1 MRTVL
6 RKLFGASIG
15 GGAAQSFFV
24 FALTALIAGA
34 PLAARAQDSA
44 VVGTVT
50 LRAGETL
57 TLSCTKASD
66 NDGNFGAG
74 FSSLTF
80 VGPAVSTATV
90 GRPDF
95 TGARLDWSNWSKFTV
110 VPANLYGFNGGA
122 EGELTLGAISVMWG
136 EEDSRYTDD
145 IADAQHVVLV
155 DADGNVVAVS
165 EAPDVTPALA
175 SVTSTYRF
183 AGTTLDAAATYTGYF
198 VEDATT
204 VTVGEPW
211 AGTGE
216 LVRTRVFVAPSEHTD
231 CYVTDNKTWLAPIG
245 FAFGSGDVDAMEW
258 TATPWFTA
266 GSSVDKG
273 AYAKFG
279 VCFRWM
285 WQGARFP
292 WPNDF
297 ILRSVSVPF
306 VTGHADGNNA
316 SVRRLV
322 LTDSSNTVVALSER
336 LAEAPSSDPADPAVF
351 TFTGVTLS
359 PAETYSGYF
368 VGEEYPDL
376 GQTYTASPLGQVRYQ
391 TRSQPSNAGCFVGTV
406 TSHAPNFSFE
416 VAASEVEQSLGAL
429 NINFDREANRLDADT
444 SYGLDGVQYPGSQ
457 WNTLTTVSN
466 GSEASGLSVTDTVG
480 HSLTVS
486 YFGKGFET
494 FGNADYNPLL
504 KTVLMDGGGD
514 SGNAENP
521 YVQIERI
528 PYATYDAYIYIA
540 SNYADG
546 ASYFSNAAVQV
557 NDGAYYTMA
566 ADQETATVVDAPAN
580 GVWAVGQDPRQVAL
594 GVTVMRIANLSG
606 ETLKLQAMHRS
617 GGRGNIAA
625 IQIVELRTA
634 PVPTHWEGTI
644 EAASQA
650 STLMVSN
657 GITEKALSL
666 LTETDSVELAFDG
679 QVSLTVDAPVTVAS
693 LTLDGADGATLTM
706 NSTSPITAGEIA
718 IDGGTVITAEG
729 IFVSEAPIDLAQRAI
744 LQIQGANGAA
754 FTQAVTGAGAV
765 RIWSGSDVTL
775 SAAFTHTGGTTVATD
790 GGTETITTTLRYA
803 GQPLGEGPVTVGAG
817 GVFDLCGLACDQDI
831 ALNGGTLA
839 NTGRVGSDSFVA
851 SVNFET
857 NRGQVADDATGGLQE
872 MLGTYW
878 TNTDGGTGTVVPN
891 FVNLADITTSGA
903 TPAPIEGLQVA
914 WSAGTYQDGAN
925 NTSFLKGYLDDNNQ
939 RTDYF
944 ASKATVTVPE
954 NVARCGYDLYL
965 YYSSDAGNYGFAP
978 VPVRANGVV
987 THYTYENGEVA
998 VAAAPALTAT
1008 AENVAHWGSLSEGRN
1023 TVAEGTNVMVLRGR
1037 TETQLEIGLPSYGNP
1052 DAGADRA
1059 RGCIA
1064 AIQIA
1069 TGTMVCGYSGT
1080 LTVGGTG
1087 TLNAAADTTF
1097 SGTLAGAGT
1106 LTKVG
1111 DGALSV
1117 TGATAT
1123 AGTTLAAT
1131 AGGLTFGEGN
1141 DLSGLTL
1148 DLGVEASV
1156 EAGIPAF
1163 TLGALT
1169 GAGAF
1174 DLGGVTS
1181 LTFAGAAAEAVYT
1194 GALSAGGALSLVKQ
1208 GTNTQRLD
1216 NLAGVDALAVTA
1228 EAGTLVLGADVPALT
1243 DLETRGGTVS
1253 GLPAT
1258 VGYAEMA
1265 EGAATAATAATASAA
1280 RPAAETATAATVSN
1294 FTLAQD
1300 GEIRYLTAADF
1311 DKWFPEGFL
1320 VSGRTYRLVLGPDLA
1335 DAAPVRF
1342 TVLGAPKD
1350 ITLVPYREGPDGPV
1364 EIASGVSITDGTTVY
1379 IDSAAA
1385 IVGDLSTLPA
1395 KYHHYPFT
1403 GNVNDA
1409 VTGGNNLNAE
1419 GATYT
1424 DVDIDN
1430 GQALSGGTPWSYT
1443 NLVFNP
1449 DGDSWT
1455 LGLYLNV
1462 AETDPS
1468 SLLLHVGTANG
1479 SNAGGALILAT
1490 GAEPGTLRLWRK
1502 HETENVYNE
1511 LATVDL
1517 GLGGATAWHHL
1528 LVTHSATVYQ
1538 VYVDGELAARV
1549 EGDFS
1554 ERAAQIQVG
1563 KGLDGLT
1570 VAGIANGAGRFLLD
1584 DLAVWSSVLR
1594 EGQID
1599 LALAEVAGT
1608 WRWNEAKTPAE
1619 LFAAD
1624 AQWTDAS
1631 GAVAAWP
1638 TDGTYT
1644 ARATLTRTA
1653 DVADLVDALDGFTA
1667 RWILLEG
1674 EPLTLTITDTAVDF
1688 PESAGTIVLD
1698 NDLTLDLSG
1707 MSYDFF
1713 AQSFSTDGVR
1723 LAGGVWNGEVTISG
1737 APAGYN
1743 VDLEVRED
1751 GLYLRCERYTRAVA
1765 SVNFNANGQR
1775 GSPAP
1780 GDAAQVGATEIAG
1793 LVEMLGEH
1801 WTATTGGV
1809 GSVSPNFVDYAN
1821 RTVTGAD
1828 KAPIEGVTVAWNVG
1842 SDNGV
1847 WSYADNDTSYLKG
1860 YLDDTTSGDAFS
1872 RSITLTV
1879 PADVAPLGYD
1889 VYLYFASDS
1898 AGEDHFGKFSP
1909 VSVRAGSGAATTI
1922 YSYVNGA
1929 LAPVAS
1935 ASRDTAWGSIRDGL
1949 RTVDEGTNVMVLRGR
1964 TEETLQI
1971 SIHGYGSGNSPSD
1984 GPRGSIA
1991 ALQIVR
1997 NGVDSAYT
2005 RNVTENAAAWTETD
2019 AWTKMDD
2026 GTKADAPEADA
2037 QVTIGIAGD
2046 TTLDMGDLTQLTLNA
2061 IETYGEGILT
2071 LTFDGDLVADAIA
2084 DAALS
2089 EGETYALVNATLDPD
2104 KVRVRVTPPDSG
2116 AAIVVTVTA
2125 TGATATAIAPVGN
2138 VYRATVSGSTD
2149 WQAIEWTP
2157 EGAPT
2162 ADDTAILTLED
2173 DADLIGAG
2181 QVAMLQVYAGG
2192 HAVSRASTI
2201 TAGAW
2206 HFLEDA
2212 TLAVKQGQALPDF
2225 ATVPKR
2231 VRYDYA
2237 YAQDYTITD
2246 AYETEFAA
2254 GFTGN
2259 LNTDGNGLIE
2269 FSHGDV
2275 SIGTYG
2281 DTQNASFSTVIFSG
2295 DARLTM
2301 TGEANANGLKI
2312 GNSTV
2317 TFRDRATASLS
2328 RIHMRSK
2335 GTCVSTL
2342 IVEDDAAVTLTGA
2355 VNGVSN
2361 HNTLQLADWTGTGY
2375 LIFRDNARFTAAGAD
2390 MMLCSDGDS
2399 SRVNTVTIED
2409 NAEVRV
2415 KGIARRSTSA
2425 GVIDLRGGRLLIGD
2439 RGFQA
2444 YSNTAS
2450 TITLN
2455 FAGGAFGAW
2464 EDVTLGTDAANV
2476 CQTVT
2481 GDPVLL
2487 STDGA
2492 TLTLADGTNFFVTA
2506 LDLTVR
2512 EGTVRGEVATLPN
2525 LRLEG
2530 GTFVV
2535 GAAAQVPT
2543 IDLRGGGLTFDGG
2556 VLTLLDDLR
2565 SEPGSVITLPFL
2577 ESGTGGHPVM
2587 DGGRPLPDLSNVRF
2601 VLALDPNRDTEAG
2614 LPYQAP
2620 LFIGGADVAAAPVIA
2635 GFELRNNTNAAVS
2648 HVEPIHAAG
2657 SLGLG
2662 LYAQLE
2668 GQAILTPHTQYLPYT
2683 FIDQAAANGHA
2694 YWIFQAQADGAA
2706 LTLPEGGIALRHAVF
2721 DGGLAGHSAA
2731 IKAAGS
2737 EPGLLLQA
2745 QSVTVNTDLDF
2756 DLTAWTAA
2764 LDGFVRGAVRGV
2776 PSSLCLVSAGV
2787 SVNDA
2792 RLTASGV
2799 PEVPGV
2805 TTEVVATT
2813 DGIYLV
2819 ATADRRTRTV
2829 SVNFTTRGLPLSGT
2843 PAAPGAYALPIAAWN
2858 DLQGATS
2865 SADLRVSDVGGVAS
2879 AHALRGAG
2887 DATLPTQVNAYAADF
2902 VTDAG
2907 APTPMLQAWLTDAAA
2922 TSLRL
2927 VNLPFARYRLA
2938 LVFSNDLEDA
2948 AYATITIGGDVYAMD
2963 AEGYTRKNVSGY
2975 GERIPGDDVW
2985 GSTDRPAAAAPFV
2998 LGHNVLVTDVR
3009 DDASLTLSFPA
3020 AVYGRTYAGLAA
3032 IQVLEVPETEVAE
3045 EGVDYAYAFSAAET
3059 DVALMDLGLTV
3070 EGADAPQTWANGPAN
3085 TLTLDVPAGV
3095 DVTLT
3100 LPAGFEADRIRASGD
3115 GALTLQVAQD
3125 GGVDSG
3131 AALDTLDATGLASLT
3146 VRFPCVGVAFAPAT
3160 GLSRFEDAFDNQ
3172 GEPYLIADGATLA
3185 LGEDSGVAV
3194 SLNGSLDRTDGT
3206 VTLTVDT
3213 DSTGVL
3219 RRDYPI
3225 TVATDTMNN
3234 AVFDGMTLAFKQVTF
3249 ASGTHYVRP
3258 NFLIEE
3264 GDTWDATAA
3273 SIWPNTV
3280 GGTHTLTQT
3289 GGELVF
3295 NVTGGD
3301 RGYLVGSG
3309 NTNVVDADIFLS
3321 GGRLQGRQFVSWA
3334 QNSHLDIT
3342 VSGTGV
3348 LAVGVGSGTDPNISG
3363 NSLAGSFG
3371 ANSATNNSWV
3381 NSLPVTISDGG
3392 TLEPIADTLAKYGL
3406 GTTTVTF
3413 GENSNLVFGADTPTT
3428 VDMTLPVTFAG
3439 TAETPTVIDPG
3450 AHGTLVLNAA
3460 NTAADT
3466 AAIDL
3471 PQGTVALANA
3481 EGLGNATVTVAD
3493 GAAFEA
3499 RGFTGEGEGSEEA
3512 RTVPVVAIKLDI
3524 PAGVGNSDGTAIQE
3538 FCLYQGDDKVEWP
3551 SGTTISG
3558 TGRNNTPN
3566 WTEGGNEA
3574 INALIDSVTGGVA
3587 SPGTWTKP
3595 EDGSTGAYTGNA
3607 KNNKWYPITNTTGTA
3622 SATITIGG
3630 DGVVF
3635 DSYTLW
3641 CSDSQSRFPSAWT
3654 LSVRYEG
3661 DAEDSW
3667 TVLHAPTGQNRPAAN
3682 TESNKYRVT
3691 LRTEGGATTLDDV
3704 TGRVVFQ
3711 AGSQCRAVSTGTVRY
3726 PYVARIAGSIEVGA
3740 DVRFFLDGT
3749 EYTVTADDIDEAR
3762 GLVTFG
3768 QDAQVA
3774 TDAVTWD
3781 VANATGTWQ
3790 DGEAGPWVGGVP
3802 FFNGAAVTFPDAAQ
3816 RVTVSVAGAPRPG
3829 ALTLGSTDGDYT
3841 FVESAPDAGD
3851 RIDLSALAAETSTA
3865 VDAAEDAN
3873 DITVRTL
3880 DLGAGVTYDVP
3891 LETGSADRGIDLVNG
3906 TIRLAGVLS
3915 LDGKTATLVGS
3926 GNINAVGASPHGAWL
3941 NETNITLAPHAG
3953 ERQILSAAPAHLRGA
3968 GVVTVT
3974 GQVAED
3980 GSVSGGTVEF
3990 GGTSST
3996 GGNNAFSGTFEIRDG
4011 ATLDF
4016 TMTRSEGGDNPYF
4029 LAADGTPL
4037 YKDGNVGFTLRNGGV
4052 LRFSGHRGF
4061 LGGWG
4066 QISNSTPD
4074 LWTSQPIT
4082 IGYRSALECVYGSGT
4097 YWQHTP
4103 YGLFF
4108 NGDGATLTID
4118 DGSASGLGVDFVR
4131 GATLTVAGVGDA
4143 GDPADPK
4150 VDATPDSET
4159 IGLLTEGITAT
4170 IQTVEGA
4177 TMRIF
4182 GDGGQDDALFLD
4194 VHEGSTLRVAADLGS
4209 TTPDGTNQTDPAP
4222 FVKQGTGRM
4231 TLEWPE
4237 CTNLVE
4243 VEVEEGALGGTAAL
4257 THDESLVTI
4266 EAGAAIEAGLTVT
4279 NLALVPGSTLLVDPT
4294 GTLQL
4299 RAVNATLQNG
4309 GAYVVDALSADIP
4322 EAGDEPVKVVSW
4334 SNAPEAVNA
4343 AFQPSDALRAAGYG
4357 VEVRDD
4363 GLYLKRAVTYILE
4376 LTGLETQSEGFRFNW
4391 DSRSWYTSLEDY
4403 LAKRNAGP
4411 FNPPEGATADVTLV
4425 IPGEVTAAPVV
4436 TAFLGGPVEFSSLRF
4451 ATLVD
4456 DGLGG
4461 QTLATANAGGLVFNY
4476 RLANETPPA
4485 ERETKVY
4492 TWLPTL
4498 IYTTPAGPAAARL
4511 TATPPEG
4518 CYYLVDG
4525 TSVIVYRD
4533 AAGRAINVTF
4543 AGGVE
4548 GSPSWLPSDAA
4559 PCGPVPFAGV
4569 YWNNVRVGGSG
4580 TNITPGGSEL
4590 TVYNVPITVS
4600 GMATENG
4607 APTTATLTYAYS
4619 GVTTLNN
4626 RSATGDERLA
4636 ATFLPGGNH
4645 AIPSGAGT
4653 LENPG
4658 TTSGWAV
4665 RVDQVPFTHYD
4676 LYLLFAGTDAADSYP
4691 AVRIRVGDQPW
4702 RTYSFLNG
4710 WTAPSANA
4718 DAWAG
4723 VGFNGPDGFVQGLN
4737 LLHLRV
4743 EANENASI
4751 QIVPCDGGNGNA
4763 TDAGLAGLQIV
4774 ALEDDAP
4781 VYYRFSGTRWGDAT
4795 AWLRN
4800 GTTRSAWDDA
4810 TLDAPHYASFEDT
4823 ANTLQV
4829 DRTAALPFLRFEG
4842 LGSLTVRG
4850 EPGALSAASLDFTS
4864 ATSGTAVFEEDV
4876 FAHTPAVLLG
4886 PGITLQLPESD
4897 AGLVDNDWRWVY
4909 EATDSTSSTIHKT
4922 KAGELRLTRTVDSN
4936 LRIDN
4941 GTLWLTSVTNGGAN
4955 YPRAISGEG
4964 TLGWAGTGAF
4974 RVAFNNLPTG
4984 DNDPENAFLRVSS
4997 GTVTMAA
5004 VADSSL
5010 PADRKV
5016 IVSDGAT
5023 LQFNNNDRGVN
5034 QRPFPNGTFLAR
5046 DGGIV
5051 HYNGSDASNTF
5062 KNNAAVTQLPSV
5074 RLESGMFQQTVY
5086 TQIGGG
5092 NNASVHDVYEFVS
5105 SGDSRYYVAN
5115 AGSNAWNHK
5124 ALNVR
5129 SGRIQVEAGT
5139 LGIHSSL
5146 GNGTGSKNSVVLF
5159 PNADLAAEYGDSDS
5173 THGYLDVA
5181 TGAVL
5186 LSHYPIYAGSSGS
5199 NNTLAKV
5206 GGGVWVQTQN
5216 VCQTVGYNGG
5226 GNANTGGTD
5235 PYCNIEIREGTFR
5248 LNMGDDVLEVP
5259 ADTAARTIT
5268 LQDGTRMEGTG
5279 TVSDDFDVTIATS
5292 ATLLSGFP
5300 ADVTWV
5306 TTDSQWYDN
5315 YPGHFKRAAD
5325 RSDTNIPEGGS
5336 AVGLLFQGDLTFE
5349 DGAILE
5355 VNLAANNPLS
5365 VIGDAASVSFRGTLN
5380 VRLLNVPLSLA
5391 EPVRLTNF
5399 GGTVGEPGDIVCPE
5413 AVSIDA
5419 EVKLCTAAEVG
5430 VAGDDSTAKNLW
5442 LIPSGVSHRW
5452 TDKNGK
5458 WSDAGW
5464 TQGEK
5469 VDAEIPDGNAVG
5481 LSGDTPKPAN
5491 PETSPTARVEAATAD
5506 VTLTVDAPRP
5516 GSESSFNETDYW
5528 GVYGLILAADTGRSV
5543 ILNQDG
5549 VLTLTENAGVETV
5562 EGTLHGL
5569 TLGTTLWKIG
5579 AGRATVDAVL
5589 SALTD
5594 TVTFNVSDGALTL
5607 RRPLLRI
5614 EDLARGTYS
5623 ADFGGPVEIAEGAT
5637 LTLDFT
5643 LPEDEAARDARTAYY
5658 RDILVIEPDSIG
5670 LGDNVE
5676 PAQAQLLSGALTG
5689 AGTLAV
5695 NGSGTALRLTGTAD
5709 SGVDYAVDAGA
5720 TLILAGN
5727 QAGGAAADSRSATVA
5742 AGGVLDL
5749 ATEAALGAAD
5759 WDLTLGAAP
5768 ADETTGVSGG
5778 ALVRTSDRNARLR
5791 GAVTVTGSG
5800 TATLGTMGLDIDGA
5814 LTVSVPTGATL
5825 DLAATNVMTSE
5836 DAADDAA
5843 FVKTGTGLLAVTSSN
5858 FELGLP
5864 VEVREGTLRFTATS
5878 VLPTPPD
5885 DRTVDWTVREGAVL
5899 SLAGDNVLNL
5909 NFEGYGALTVES
5921 GATLALD
5928 GRSGATVNNGS
5939 DNPVTFAGG
5948 ATVRFGNG
5956 TDLPLAVGT
5965 NTRLYFPN
5973 PVRVEGVVTVD
5984 VAVDP
5989 ASLPEGDSITL
6000 MTFASRSGAGS
6011 FVLGGETAALLAA
6024 RGWTLRDNTTSVV
6037 LEPFGTG
6044 TVYTWAADNHAGS
6057 DPNAWSGDNWRS
6069 SAEAGDTL
6077 VAWPAEFSTPPTVV
6091 FPEVS
6096 PVSGDPVPSAFR
6108 TVEWE
6113 GEAQTL
6119 AALRADNAAL
6129 DGQGNGGDYVLRGNA
6144 GLTLNG
6150 VLLKT
6155 NGGGLTFERA
6165 VTFDSIV
6172 GAISHF
6178 GGALTFAKDVT
6189 LNGVPISLYGEGTV
6203 LAFAGDT
6210 EVTVNGRLGGDG
6222 QATVRKA
6229 GAGTLTFAS
6238 DAFAVKGFSVESGTL
6253 SLTADNQ
6260 AEALAG
6266 EGAPTFDVAPG
6277 ATLVLGGA
6285 VGTGV
6290 VAPAFAEGNTG
6301 VTLRW
6306 EGAASSATAAA
6317 PALGALPAVGSLVY
6331 APASGHLILD
6341 PGSLPDTATLTLEA
6355 PDADRASETLALWLG
6370 AGEDADG
6377 TLTLAGLNA
6386 AQGAVIGVEPV
6397 IDTLAAGDWATDRVI
6412 DLAVPAA
6419 EGDAPI
6425 VCGATFM
6432 GGVSG
6437 GQAIRSGLSV
6447 RSTSDAR
6454 VTLNYVG
6461 TSDHER
6467 LGTLTAGKNA
6477 RVEVTGGWLGTARA
6491 IAGGVLAGDGTLGD
6505 VDIPVGGRLS
6515 ATVTDVTDAV
6525 VPAEL
6530 TVQGELTLRTGS
6542 GLEVAA
6548 TVDAETG
6555 ATAVSCVQSAAINLE
6570 PPAADNEVM
6579 IDVYLDADPTAAVN
6593 NKKIVGWETLNGA
6606 TDVSGTVYVRDETGA
6621 WVASDDYVLH
6631 QSADGLYLR
6640 RNAGRFWMI
6649 LR

>member
-50 LRAGETL
+50 FHDKTADAT
-57 TLSCTKASD
+57 S
-66 NDGNFGAG
+66 
-74 FSSLTF
+74 
-80 VGPAVSTATV
+80 AVTV
-90 GRPDF
+90 GRPDL
-95 TGARLDWSNWSKFTV
+95 TNATIDQSNWTSFTV
-110 VPANLYGFNGGA
+110 TPANLYGLPEGT
-122 EGELTLGAISVMWG
+122 EGELTLSAISVMWLNDNG
-136 EEDSRYTDD
+136 NAGD
-145 IADAQHVVLV
+145 IAQAQHIVLV
-155 DADGNVVAVS
+155 DASGNVVAVS
-165 EAPDVTPALA
+165 EAPDVTPAQEDI
-175 SVTSTYRF
+175 TSTYAF
-183 AGTTLDAAATYTGYF
+183 PADTTLDATATYTGYF
-198 VEDATT
+198 VADAAS
-204 VTVGEPW
+204 VAVGEAW
-211 AGTGE
+211 SGTAVE
-216 LVRTRVFVAPSEHTD
+216 VRTRIFVDATD
-231 CYVTDNKTWLAPIG
+231 TTHDDCFVGTRTDLLPPIG

-266 GSSVDKG
+266 GSKMDAG

-514 SGNAENP
+514 SGNAVNP

-790 GGTETITTTLRYA
+790 GDAETITTTLRYA

-839 NTGRVGSDSFVA
+839 NSGAEPSDLPQFVA
-851 SVNFET
+851 SVNF
-857 NRGQVADDATGGLQE
+857 NSDSGKVADDATGGLQQ
-872 MLGTYW
+872 MLGTLW
-878 TNTDGGTGTVVPN
+878 TNTTETSGNSALN
-891 FVNLADITTSGA
+891 FVEASDIGNAAAQVTPMDGA
-903 TPAPIEGLQVA
+903 SVA
-914 WSAGTYQDGAN
+914 WTAGAWQYDV
-925 NTSFLKGYLDDNNQ
+925 NTTPYLVGYLDDVLSDNDFE
-939 RTDYF
+939 R
-944 ASKATVTVPE
+944 SITVNMPA
-954 NVARCGYDLYL
+954 NVAAEGYDVYL
-965 YYSSDAGNYGFAP
+965 YFNSDNPKDHGTNYDDHFSA
-978 VPVRANGVV
+978 VAVRAGESGA
-987 THYTYENGEVA
+987 TTYYTYVDGELTTTNGISVA
-998 VAAAPALTAT
+998 TG
-1008 AENVAHWGSLSEGRN
+1008 WGSISGGFN
-1023 TVAEGTNVMVLRGR
+1023 AVAEGTNVMVLRHR
-1037 TETQLEIGLPSYGNP
+1037 SETTLQMSLHAGGTDTNNP
-1052 DAGADRA
+1052 HLGP
-1059 RGCIA
+1059 RGSIA
-1064 AIQIA
+1064 AIQIVTK
-1069 TGTMVCGYSGT
+1069 TGVLPPVYSGT
-1080 LTVGGTG
+1080 LTVEGTG

-1097 SGTLAGAGT
+1097 SGTLAGTGT
-1106 LTKVG
+1106 LTKSG
-1111 DGALSV
+1111 DGALRV
-1117 TGATAT
+1117 LGATAT
-1123 AGTTLAAT
+1123 DASTLNAT
-1131 AGGLTFGEGN
+1131 AGELTFGEGN
-1141 DLSGLTL
+1141 DLPGLTL
-1148 DLGVEASV
+1148 DLGVGASV

-1163 TLGALT
+1163 TLGALS
-1169 GAGAF
+1169 GNGAF
-1174 DLGGVTS
+1174 NLGDVDS

-1243 DLETRGGTVS
+1243 DLETRGGNVI
-1253 GLPAT
+1253 GLPTT
-1258 VGYAEMA
+1258 VAYAEMA
-1265 EGAATAATAATASAA
+1265 AGNAAAATTTATAGAA
-1280 RPAAETATAATVSN
+1280 RPAAETADAATVQN
-1294 FTLAQD
+1294 FTLAD
-1300 GEIRYLTAADF
+1300 NGEIRYLTAADF

-1320 VSGRTYRLVLGPDLA
+1320 VSGRTYRLVLGSDLA

-1364 EIASGVSITDGTTVY
+1364 EIASGVTITDGTTVY

-1385 IVGDLSTLPA
+1385 IIGDLSTLPA

-1409 VTGGNNLNAE
+1409 VSDGNNLNEDADV
-1419 GATYT
+1419 ATYT
-1424 DVDIDN
+1424 AENIDN
-1430 GQALSGGTPWSYT
+1430 GQALSGGTPYGGT
-1443 NLVFNP
+1443 GLVFNP

-1490 GAEPGTLRLWRK
+1490 GEEPGTLRLWRK
-1502 HETENVYNE
+1502 HETENVYNA

-1549 EGDFS
+1549 EGDFP
-1554 ERAAQIQVG
+1554 EVATQIQVG
-1563 KGLDGLT
+1563 KALSNLVLD
-1570 VAGIANGAGRFLLD
+1570 GIANGAGRFLLD
-1584 DLAVWSSVLR
+1584 DLAVWPSVLR

-1599 LALAEVAGT
+1599 LALAEVTGK
-1608 WRWNEAKTPAE
+1608 WRWNEAATPAE

-1624 AQWTDAS
+1624 AQWTDAT
-1631 GAVAAWP
+1631 GAAAVWP
-1638 TDGTYT
+1638 NADTLT

-1667 RWILLEG
+1667 RWILLQG
-1674 EPLTLTITDTAVDF
+1674 EPLTLTITDTAVDL
-1688 PESAGTIVLD
+1688 PDTTGTVVVD
-1698 NDLTLDLSG
+1698 NALTLDLSG
-1707 MSYDFF
+1707 MAYTLFF
-1713 AQSFSTDGVR
+1713 QAFAENGVR
-1723 LAGGVWNGEVTISG
+1723 LADGVWNGEITLAG
-1737 APAGYN
+1737 APEGY
-1743 VDLEVRED
+1743 DLSVEARED
-1751 GLYLRCERYTRAVA
+1751 GLYLSLGSGDYPWSLSFDTFWDNLSASTLYGMDGYQVAGANWNTVRDTSYTVTNPRRQDGTTQAGVSLSVVNAGGQWYHSGYRDLMMKGTTDGPSRYAFTGLPAGQYEVVVYFHTRGANNVPISPVKVIGGGSALWYTYATDASEPTASDTVPTTGWGDMSYDVVTHGYSEALGKTILRAPATVGMDGTLTIEVSDTEDPTAGPGLDWQLPSGVTARGFIAGVQVVAIAPMPLYTRT
-1765 SVNFNANGQR
+1765 VNG
-1775 GSPAP
+1775 
-1780 GDAAQVGATEIAG
+1780 TEA
-1793 LVEMLGEH
+1793 
-1801 WTATTGGV
+1801 WTATG
-1809 GSVSPNFVDYAN
+1809 
-1821 RTVTGAD
+1821 
-1828 KAPIEGVTVAWNVG
+1828 
-1842 SDNGV
+1842 
-1847 WSYADNDTSYLKG
+1847 
-1860 YLDDTTSGDAFS
+1860 
-1872 RSITLTV
+1872 
-1879 PADVAPLGYD
+1879 
-1889 VYLYFASDS
+1889 
-1898 AGEDHFGKFSP
+1898 
-1909 VSVRAGSGAATTI
+1909 
-1922 YSYVNGA
+1922 
-1929 LAPVAS
+1929 
-1935 ASRDTAWGSIRDGL
+1935 
-1949 RTVDEGTNVMVLRGR
+1949 
-1964 TEETLQI
+1964 
-1971 SIHGYGSGNSPSD
+1971 
-1984 GPRGSIA
+1984 
-1991 ALQIVR
+1991 
-1997 NGVDSAYT
+1997 
-2005 RNVTENAAAWTETD
+2005 

-2026 GTKADAPEADA
+2026 GSTVDAPTGADVHA
-2037 QVTIGIAGD
+2037 LVGIDGD
-2046 TTLDMGDLTQLTLNA
+2046 TALDMGDLTAVTLGA
-2061 IETYGEGILT
+2061 IETYGDGILT
-2071 LTFDGDLVADAIA
+2071 LTFKGDAVADAIA
-2084 DAALS
+2084 AAALP
-2089 EGETYALVNATLDPD
+2089 EGETYALVSAALDPE

-2125 TGATATAIAPVGN
+2125 TGATATAIAPVGD

-2149 WQAIEWTP
+2149 WQAIDWTP

-2162 ADDTAILTLED
+2162 AGDTAILTLEG

-2181 QVAMLQVYAGG
+2181 QVAMLQVYADG
-2192 HAVSRASTI
+2192 HAVSRANGI
-2201 TAGAW
+2201 TATSW
-2206 HFLEDA
+2206 HFLDDA
-2212 TLAVKQGQALPDF
+2212 TLALKQGQTPPTTFGTA
-2225 ATVPKR
+2225 PKR

-2361 HNTLQLADWTGTGY
+2361 YNTLQLADWTGTGY

-2455 FAGGAFGAW
+2455 FNGGAFGAW
-2464 EDVTLGTDAANV
+2464 EDVSLGTDAANV

-2492 TLTLADGTNFFVTA
+2492 TLTLADGTNLFTTA

-2620 LFIGGADVAAAPVIA
+2620 LFVGGVDLDAVPRIA

-2694 YWIFQAQADGAA
+2694 YWIFQAQADGDA

-2975 GERIPGDDVW
+2975 GERIPGDTVW

-3032 IQVLEVPETEVAE
+3032 IQIIEALEPAASEEGTDYTYAFTAGDENVNLADLDLTVDGTAGQTWQSGPNNTLSLTVPE
-3045 EGVDYAYAFSAAET
+3045 
-3059 DVALMDLGLTV
+3059 GL
-3070 EGADAPQTWANGPAN
+3070 
-3085 TLTLDVPAGV
+3085 

-3100 LPAGFEADRIRASGD
+3100 LPLNFQADRISATGEGS
-3115 GALTLQVAQD
+3115 LTLQVEEN
-3125 GGVDSG
+3125 GG
-3131 AALDTLDATGLASLT
+3131 AALGTLDATGLASLT

-3172 GEPYLIADGATLA
+3172 GATYTIAAGATLA

-3219 RRDYPI
+3219 RRDYPVSS
-3225 TVATDTMNN
+3225 TASWDGT
-3234 AVFDGMTLAFKQVTF
+3234 AYKGMTWAFRDATLAV
-3249 ASGTHYVRP
+3249 SGNQAYVLP
-3258 NFLIEE
+3258 DLLIEA
-3264 GDTWDATAA
+3264 GDDVDLSSKALWFSDNSKTYTY
-3273 SIWPNTV
+3273 
-3280 GGTHTLTQT
+3280 TQT
-3289 GGELVF
+3289 GGLFSVG
-3295 NVTGGD
+3295 TAAGD
-3301 RGYLVGSG
+3301 RGFLIGV
-3309 NTNVVDADIFLS
+3309 NTNVPVTLNYTLS
-3321 GGRLQGRQFVSWA
+3321 GGRFETSQLHSWI
-3334 QNSHLDIT
+3334 NGSTLT
-3342 VSGTGV
+3342 LNVSGDGV
-3348 LAVGVGSGTDPNISG
+3348 LALANGLG
-3363 NSLAGSFG
+3363 NDANNTGAFSTSG
-3371 ANSATNNSWV
+3371 ANSR
-3381 NSLPVTISDGG
+3381 LLVTFTEGG
-3392 TLEPIADTLAKYGL
+3392 TLEPTSGGL
-3406 GTTTVTF
+3406 GQRGEGTKTITF
-3413 GENSNLVFGADTPTT
+3413 NGGAIRFGSDTPTT
-3428 VDMTLPVTFAG
+3428 VDMTLPVTFDG
-3439 TAETPTVIDPG
+3439 TADAPTTIDPG
-3450 AHGTLVLNAA
+3450 KYGTLVLNAA
-3460 NTAADT
+3460 NQGNGF
-3466 AAIDL
+3466 IDV
-3471 PQGTVALANA
+3471 PHGTVALADA
-3481 EGLGNATVTVAD
+3481 SGLGGATVTVAA

-3499 RGFTGEGEGSEEA
+3499 RGFTGENDASGET

-3538 FCLYQGDDKVEWP
+3538 LCLYNGDNKVAWP

-3558 TGRNNTPN
+3558 TGGKNTASNEPN
-3566 WTEGGNEA
+3566 WAVGGNEA
-3574 INALIDSVTGGVA
+3574 INALIDGVTGDAA
-3587 SPGTWTKP
+3587 SPGTWTNP
-3595 EDGSTGAYTGNA
+3595 AGGSGTYTEPA
-3607 KNNKWYPITNTTGTA
+3607 RRNKWFPIASTTGTA

-3641 CSDSQSRFPSAWT
+3641 CSDLQNRFPTAWT

-3667 TVLHAPTGQNRPAAN
+3667 TVLHAPTGQTRPAAN
-3682 TESNKYRVT
+3682 TESAKFSVPV
-3691 LRTEGGATTLDDV
+3691 RTEGGATTLDDV

-3726 PYVARIAGSIEVGA
+3726 PYAARIAASLTLPEGGKGA
-3740 DVRFFLDGT
+3740 VRFFLNGA
-3749 EYTVTADDIDEAR
+3749 EFAAENVTVDEAQ
-3762 GLVTFG
+3762 GVVTFG
-3768 QDAQVA
+3768 EGGQVA
-3774 TDAVTWD
+3774 AGAVTWD
-3781 VANATGTWQ
+3781 VANATGTWA

-3829 ALTLGSTDGDYT
+3829 ALTLGSIDGDYT
-3841 FVESAPDAGD
+3841 FVESVPDAGD

-3996 GGNNAFSGTFEIRDG
+3996 GGNNAFSGSFEILNG

-4029 LAADGTPL
+4029 QASDGTPL
-4037 YKDGNVGFTLRNGGV
+4037 YKGDAVGFTLRNGGV

-4066 QISNSTPD
+4066 QIINSTPD
-4074 LWTSQPIT
+4074 LWTSQPIV
-4082 IGYRSALECVYGSGT
+4082 IGYRSALECVYGFRNH
-4097 YWQHTP
+4097 WQHTP
-4103 YGLFF
+4103 YGLLF
-4108 NGDGATLTID
+4108 NGDGATLTVD
-4118 DGSASGLGVDFVR
+4118 DGSANGLGVTFVR
-4131 GATLTVAGVGDA
+4131 GATLTVAGIGDA

-4150 VDATPDSET
+4150 VDADTESET
-4159 IGLLTEGITAT
+4159 AGTLTEGITAT
-4170 IQTVEGA
+4170 IRTIPGA
-4177 TMRIF
+4177 TVRIY

-4194 VHEGSTLRVAADLGS
+4194 VREGSTLRVAADLGS

-4222 FVKQGTGRM
+4222 FVKRGPGRM

-4774 ALEDDAP
+4774 ALEDDDP

-4974 RVAFNNLPTG
+4974 RVAFNNLPAGNT
-4984 DNDPENAFLRVSS
+4984 DPDRVFLRISG
-4997 GTVTMAA
+4997 GTVTLDA
-5004 VADSSL
+5004 VANSSL
-5010 PADRKV
+5010 PSDRTIV
-5016 IVSDGAT
+5016 IENGAT
-5023 LQFNNNDRGVN
+5023 LGFARTSEG
-5034 QRPFPNGTFLAR
+5034 RTFARGTFLAR
-5046 DGGIV
+5046 NGGML
-5051 HYNGSDASNTF
+5051 HYTSSGGASNLF
-5062 KNNAAVTQLPSV
+5062 ANGGNNIALLPNLA
-5074 RLESGMFQQTVY
+5074 LESGIFQQTTGY
-5086 TQIGGG
+5086 NHATNSGGT
-5092 NNASVHDVYEFVS
+5092 VHDILGYVS
-5105 SGDSRYYVAN
+5105 SGLSR
-5115 AGSNAWNHK
+5115 HHIIDR
-5124 ALNVR
+5124 LNNDGAPVTPSPWAHR
-5129 SGRIQVEAGT
+5129 TLNLRGGRIQVMDGKLA
-5139 LGIHSSL
+5139 ISS
-5146 GNGTGSKNSVVLF
+5146 NIGSAASPNSIALLAF
-5159 PNADLAAEYGDSDS
+5159 ADTTSAYGDDTSVP
-5173 THGYLDVA
+5173 HCYLDVA
-5181 TGAVL
+5181 TGAFL
-5186 LSHYPIYAGSSGS
+5186 FNHYPIVANSAGQSTS
-5199 NNTLAKV
+5199 NAVLVKV
-5206 GGGVWVQTQN
+5206 GGGTWVQTYN
-5216 VCQTVGYNGG
+5216 ICQSVGYNGG
-5226 GNANTGGTD
+5226 GNAADTGGTES
-5235 PYCNIEIREGTFR
+5235 YCDVEVRAGTLR
-5248 LNMGDDVLEVP
+5248 LNGSHTFYQPTGTAQEREVTIKSGARMDGAGDFDQYFTVTV
-5259 ADTAARTIT
+5259 A
-5268 LQDGTRMEGTG
+5268 QGG
-5279 TVSDDFDVTIATS
+5279 TVSA
-5292 ATLLSGFP
+5292 GFP
-5300 ADVTWV
+5300 ADAEWV
-5306 TTDSQWYDN
+5306 TENEGWYSGWYN
-5315 YPGHFKRAAD
+5315 ALPSRFKGPDTAGDAA
-5325 RSDTNIPEGGS
+5325 TTLTFNGG
-5336 AVGLLFQGDLTFE
+5336 LTFE
-5349 DGAILE
+5349 SGAILE
-5355 VNLAANNPLS
+5355 VNLGS
-5365 VIGDAASVSFRGTLN
+5365 DARLTTGEDASVSFRGTLN
-5380 VRLLNVPLSLA
+5380 VRLTNMPLSLA

-5419 EVKLCTAAEVG
+5419 EVKLCTEAEATGGEAA
-5430 VAGDDSTAKNLW
+5430 DDAVRNLW
-5442 LIPSGVSHRW
+5442 LIPSGASHRW
-5452 TDKNGK
+5452 TDKDGK

-5481 LSGDTPKPAN
+5481 LRGDTPNPAN

-5528 GVYGLILAADTGRSV
+5528 GVYGLILAADSDRSV

-5549 VLTLTENAGVETV
+5549 VLTLTEDAGVETV
-5562 EGTLHGL
+5562 EGALHGL

-5579 AGRATVDAVL
+5579 AGHATVDAVL

-5607 RRPLLRI
+5607 RRPLLRLVN
-5614 EDLARGTYS
+5614 LAQGQYS
-5623 ADFGGPVEIAEGAT
+5623 ADFGGPVEIADGAT

-5643 LPEDEAARDARTAYY
+5643 LPEDEAAREALEVYY
-5658 RDILVIEPDSIG
+5658 RDILGIDPEAAG
-5670 LGDNVE
+5670 LGSAL
-5676 PAQAQLLSGALTG
+5676 PAQSQLLSGALTG

-5749 ATEAALGAAD
+5749 ATEAALGTAD

-5836 DAADDAA
+5836 DAAADAA

-5909 NFEGYGALTVES
+5909 IFEGYGALTVES

-5956 TDLPLAVGT
+5956 TYLPLDGGT

-5989 ASLPEGDSITL
+5989 AFLPEGDSITL

-6037 LEPFGTG
+6037 LEPFGVG

-6119 AALRADNAAL
+6119 AALRADNAAQ

-6555 ATAVSCVQSAAINLE
+6555 ATAVSCVQAAAINLE

>member
-24 FALTALIAGA
+24 FALTGLIAGA

-50 LRAGETL
+50 FRDKTATSVTVEGPLTFSGHETRTKSATEWVAATGDLYLTQGTTAATDFLSINSNVGTTADWRLTL
-57 TLSCTKASD
+57 TPSGTDPVTFQTVTLAFRAFTSNGENQGSGRHTCFSVSVGDANTRIDDTAITGGNTVDEVTLDFGQPVTVTADTPLYLSCEDSD
-66 NDGNFGAG
+66 ADTYGY
-74 FSSLTF
+74 F
-80 VGPAVSTATV
+80 VGLSSITLSAPESDTVEWVAGPDKTGTRNYATV
-90 GRPDF
+90 DYFDF
-95 TGARLDWSNWSKFTV
+95 RLSDLIHTGDSLPNPLPETAELRQATVSWKSGTDAGAKTDAVRRLV
-110 VPANLYGFNGGA
+110 VTEQTTN
-122 EGELTLGAISVMWG
+122 T
-136 EEDSRYTDD
+136 
-145 IADAQHVVLV
+145 
-155 DADGNVVAVS
+155 VVAVS
-165 EAPDVTPALA
+165 EISDPLPISAEDNTTTFSFMNAETL
-175 SVTSTYRF
+175 SWETQYRGYFIDESTTV
-183 AGTTLDAAATYTGYF
+183 AVGGTLDGGLKTRLYLWPDNTDGLAVEGFANYAAAIDFTLR
-198 VEDATT
+198 
-204 VTVGEPW
+204 TVGGGEEVVNGDAISVDFRYGDSHLVDAETDYGVVPV
-211 AGTGE
+211 AGSHWNGFKSSTSNAVNWSD
-216 LVRTRVFVAPSEHTD
+216 LA
-231 CYVTDNKTWLAPIG
+231 VTDSAGQTGITL
-245 FAFGSGDVDAMEW
+245 DVSASRMQDWYANSSDEEKAAMI
-258 TATPWFTA
+258 P
-266 GSSVDKG
+266 
-273 AYAKFG
+273 
-279 VCFRWM
+279 
-285 WQGARFP
+285 
-292 WPNDF
+292 
-297 ILRSVSVPF
+297 ILRS
-306 VTGHADGNNA
+306 GLADN
-316 SVRRLV
+316 S
-322 LTDSSNTVVALSER
+322 
-336 LAEAPSSDPADPAVF
+336 
-351 TFTGVTLS
+351 
-359 PAETYSGYF
+359 
-368 VGEEYPDL
+368 
-376 GQTYTASPLGQVRYQ
+376 
-391 TRSQPSNAGCFVGTV
+391 
-406 TSHAPNFSFE
+406 
-416 VAASEVEQSLGAL
+416 
-429 NINFDREANRLDADT
+429 
-444 SYGLDGVQYPGSQ
+444 
-457 WNTLTTVSN
+457 TVSLN
-466 GSEASGLSVTDTVG
+466 VEG
-480 HSLTVS
+480 
-486 YFGKGFET
+486 
-494 FGNADYNPLL
+494 
-504 KTVLMDGGGD
+504 
-514 SGNAENP
+514 
-521 YVQIERI
+521 I
-528 PYATYDAYIYIA
+528 PYATYDLYLYFACDDYFDWDTNCSVTLNGVSDTFYYMPEGSDVATTSA
-540 SNYADG
+540 SNESWG
-546 ASYFSNAAVQV
+546 NAHLV
-557 NDGAYYTMA
+557 
-566 ADQETATVVDAPAN
+566 TACEL
-580 GVWAVGQDPRQVAL
+580 GQN
-594 GVTVMRIANLSG
+594 VMRIPDLTG
-606 ETLKLQAMHRS
+606 ETLSVAINRVQLSNAS
-617 GGRGNIAA
+617 GSRGCLTAF
-625 IQIVELRTA
+625 QIVERRHLGA
-634 PVPTHWEGTI
+634 HSWEGTV
-644 EAASQA
+644 AGVVNASA
-650 STLMVSN
+650 VEVTNTST
-657 GITEKALSL
+657 GAKAM
-666 LTETDSVELAFDG
+666 LTELGADDVVSLSFTE
-679 QVSLTVDAPVTVAS
+679 QVSLTVDADVNADT
-693 LTLDGADGATLTM
+693 LTLAGDTDGAMLVVQPAQSNGGAIVAESVRLTQGTLGAGVGAFASE
-706 NSTSPITAGEIA
+706 NPITLAT
-718 IDGGTVITAEG
+718 GTTLGVMGTG
-729 IFVSEAPIDLAQRAI
+729 
-744 LQIQGANGAA
+744 GAA

-878 TNTDGGTGTVVPN
+878 TNTDGGTGTVVPK
-891 FVNLADITTSGA
+891 FVGLDDIA
-903 TPAPIEGLQVA
+903 TPGASAAPIDGVQVD
-914 WSAGTYQDGAN
+914 WSAGTHRYTDNQDTA
-925 NTSFLKGYLDDNNQ
+925 FLKGYLDDAMGSDVFE
-939 RTDYF
+939 R
-944 ASKATVTVPE
+944 SLTVTVPTA
-954 NVARCGYDLYL
+954 VAQTGYDVYL
-965 YYSSDAGNYGFAP
+965 YFASDSVGENDFGKFSP
-978 VPVRANGVV
+978 ISVRAGTSGAV
-987 THYTYENGEVA
+987 TTYTYNNNGGTTLVTTTVTDVA
-998 VAAAPALTAT
+998 SAKAAG
-1008 AENVAHWGSLSEGRN
+1008 WGSIRDGLT

-1037 TETQLEIGLPSYGNP
+1037 TEETVQVGIHAYTETNYPAQGT
-1052 DAGADRA
+1052 
-1059 RGCIA
+1059 RGSIA
-1064 AIQIA
+1064 AVQIVA
-1069 TGTMVCGYSGT
+1069 KVPTVYSGT
-1080 LTVGGTG
+1080 LTVEGTG

-1097 SGTLAGAGT
+1097 SGTLAGTGT
-1106 LTKVG
+1106 LAKSG
-1111 DGALSV
+1111 DGALRV
-1117 TGATAT
+1117 LGATAT
-1123 AGTTLAAT
+1123 DATTLNAT

-1163 TLGALT
+1163 TLGALS
-1169 GAGAF
+1169 GNGAF
-1174 DLGGVTS
+1174 NLGDVDS
-1181 LTFAGAAAEAVYT
+1181 LTFAGAAAEADYT

-1228 EAGTLVLGADVPALT
+1228 EAGTLALGADVPALT
-1243 DLETRGGTVS
+1243 DLETRGGNVTGDLMPSYV
-1253 GLPAT
+1253 
-1258 VGYAEMA
+1258 EMA
-1265 EGAATAATAATASAA
+1265 EGAVDATGTANVAGAA
-1280 RPAAETATAATVSN
+1280 RPAAETADAATVSN
-1294 FTLAQD
+1294 FTLAD
-1300 GEIRYLTAADF
+1300 NGEIRYLTAADF

-1320 VSGRTYRLVLGPDLA
+1320 VSGRTYRLVLGSDLA

-1364 EIASGVSITDGTTVY
+1364 EIASGVTITDGTTVY

-1409 VTGGNNLNAE
+1409 VARGVNLLNDGTMAY
-1419 GATYT
+1419 AAS
-1424 DVDIDN
+1424 DN
-1430 GQALSGGTPWSYT
+1430 GQALSGGTPYS
-1443 NLVFNP
+1443 NGVSPNP
-1449 DGDSWT
+1449 NGEEWTVGLFLNTASAPRNAVLAHFGVGGGDGVP
-1455 LGLYLNV
+1455 V
-1462 AETDPS
+1462 A
-1468 SLLLHVGTANG
+1468 G
-1479 SNAGGALILAT
+1479 SVVLAT
-1490 GAEPGTLRLWRK
+1490 GAEPGTLTVWR
-1502 HETENVYNE
+1502 HDGTAYQSV
-1511 LATVDL
+1511 LTAGL
-1517 GLGGATAWHHL
+1517 GLGGDAVWHHL
-1528 LVTHSATVYQ
+1528 LLTHSAQ
-1538 VYVDGELAARV
+1538 GFRLYVDGEEAAVAPGAYASRP
-1549 EGDFS
+1549 G
-1554 ERAAQIQVG
+1554 RLQIG
-1563 KGLDGLT
+1563 KALGGAIAGLVD
-1570 VAGIANGAGRFLLD
+1570 GAGRFLLD

-1599 LALAEVAGT
+1599 LALAEVAGK
-1608 WRWNEAKTPAE
+1608 WRWNAAKTPAE

-1624 AQWTDAS
+1624 AQWTDAT
-1631 GAVAAWP
+1631 GAAAVWSNED
-1638 TDGTYT
+1638 TLT

-1653 DVADLVDALDGFTA
+1653 DVADVAAALGGFTA
-1667 RWILLEG
+1667 RWVLLQG
-1674 EPLTLTITDTAVDF
+1674 EPLTLAVTDTAVDL
-1688 PESAGTIVLD
+1688 PDTAGTVVVD
-1698 NDLTLDLSG
+1698 SALTLDLSG
-1707 MSYDFF
+1707 MAYTLFF
-1713 AQSFSTDGVR
+1713 QAFAENGVR
-1723 LAGGVWNGEVTISG
+1723 LADGVWNGEITLAG
-1737 APAGYN
+1737 APEGY
-1743 VDLEVRED
+1743 DLSVEARDD
-1751 GLYLRCERYTRAVA
+1751 GLWLTGTLPEILIGPVA
-1765 SVNFNANGQR
+1765 SVNFNSAQGKLGDTVRGGLVPVLGALWTNATTADNSTATPQALTFVDAGSGQAS
-1775 GSPAP
+1775 GIA
-1780 GDAAQVGATEIAG
+1780 GATLTWKAG
-1793 LVEMLGEH
+1793 H
-1801 WTATTGGV
+1801 YQYTANQT
-1809 GSVSPNFVDYAN
+1809 P
-1821 RTVTGAD
+1821 
-1828 KAPIEGVTVAWNVG
+1828 
-1842 SDNGV
+1842 
-1847 WSYADNDTSYLKG
+1847 YLRG

-1872 RSITLTV
+1872 RYITLNV
-1879 PADVAPLGYD
+1879 PQDFAADGYD
-1889 VYLYFASDS
+1889 VYLYFNSDNPTGS
-1898 AGEDHFGKFSP
+1898 AYDKFSP
-1909 VSVRAGSGAATTI
+1909 VSVRPGTSSDAATTI
-1922 YSYVNGA
+1922 YTYNADGGLTTTSTANA
-1929 LAPVAS
+1929 QS
-1935 ASRDTAWGSIRDGL
+1935 AWGSISRGL
-1949 RTVDEGTNVMVLRGR
+1949 STVAEGTNVMVLRDR
-1964 TEETLQI
+1964 RETTLQFG
-1971 SIHGYGSGNSPSD
+1971 IHGYGSTNTPSD

-1991 ALQIVR
+1991 AIQIAKAHPA
-1997 NGVDSAYT
+1997 DSYT
-2005 RNVTENAAAWTETD
+2005 RDFTQATENWTATG

-2026 GTKADAPEADA
+2026 GTTADVPAE
-2037 QVTIGIAGD
+2037 QSRVIAGIVQD
-2046 TTLDMGDLTQLTLNA
+2046 TTVAMGDLAALELAT
-2061 IETYGEGILT
+2061 IDVYGEGILT
-2071 LTFDGDLVADAIA
+2071 LTFDGNAVVGAMTA
-2084 DAALS
+2084 
-2089 EGETYALVNATLDPD
+2089 GETYALVSAALDPE
-2104 KVRVRVTPPDSG
+2104 KVRVRVTPPDNG
-2116 AAIVVTVTA
+2116 TAIVVTVTA
-2125 TGATATAIAPVGN
+2125 TGATATAIAPVGD
-2138 VYRATVSGSTD
+2138 VYRATVSGATD
-2149 WQAIEWTP
+2149 WQAIDWAP

-2162 ADDTAILTLED
+2162 AGDTAILTLEG
-2173 DADLIGAG
+2173 DADLTGAG
-2181 QVAMLQVYAGG
+2181 QVAMLQVYADG
-2192 HAVSRASTI
+2192 HAVSRANGI
-2201 TAGAW
+2201 TATSW
-2206 HFLEDA
+2206 HFLDDA
-2212 TLAVKQGQALPDF
+2212 TLALKQGQTLPTF
-2225 ATVPKR
+2225 ATAPKR

-2355 VNGVSN
+2355 VNVDSN
-2361 HNTLQLADWTGTGY
+2361 YNTLQLADWTGTGY

-2455 FAGGAFGAW
+2455 FNGGAFGAW
-2464 EDVTLGTDAANV
+2464 EDVSLGTDAANV

-2492 TLTLADGTNFFVTA
+2492 TLTLADGTNLFTTA

-2620 LFIGGADVAAAPVIA
+2620 LFVGGVDLDAVPRIA

-2648 HVEPIHAAG
+2648 HVEPIHAVG

-2731 IKAAGS
+2731 VKAGGS

-2887 DATLPTQVNAYAADF
+2887 DDALPTQVNAYAADF

-2975 GERIPGDDVW
+2975 GERIPGDTVW

-3059 DVALMDLGLTV
+3059 DVALMDLDLTV

-3115 GALTLQVAQD
+3115 GALTLQVEEN
-3125 GGVDSG
+3125 GG

-3172 GEPYLIADGATLA
+3172 GATYTIAAGATLA

-3225 TVATDTMNN
+3225 TVATGTMNN

-3301 RGYLVGSG
+3301 RGYLVGSE
-3309 NTNVVDADIFLS
+3309 NPNVVDADIFLS

-3439 TAETPTVIDPG
+3439 TADAPTKLDPG
-3450 AHGTLVLNAA
+3450 KYGTLVLNAA
-3460 NTAADT
+3460 NQGNGF
-3466 AAIDL
+3466 IDV
-3471 PQGTVALANA
+3471 PHGTVALANA
-3481 EGLGNATVTVAD
+3481 NGLGDATVTVAS
-3493 GAAFEA
+3493 GAAFES
-3499 RGFTGEGEGSEEA
+3499 RGFVAEDESDEPVDATVTGVK
-3512 RTVPVVAIKLDI
+3512 RIRLTVTDNCGG
-3524 PAGVGNSDGTAIQE
+3524 AGMAIQE
-3538 FCLYQGDDKVEWP
+3538 LELYNDGEDAATNKVAWP
-3551 SGTTISG
+3551 VGTTI
-3558 TGRNNTPN
+3558 TGSYVNAQNAVTTVN
-3566 WTEGGNEA
+3566 ADWAASSKAWEKL
-3574 INALIDSVTGGVA
+3574 NALYDSVTGAGTSENVGYVNPTTGERGNYSGQYSTA
-3587 SPGTWTKP
+3587 SG
-3595 EDGSTGAYTGNA
+3595 
-3607 KNNKWYPITNTTGTA
+3607 NKWYAYAGETR
-3622 SATITIGG
+3622 SACPAIAVITIGG
-3630 DGVVF
+3630 DEGVAF
-3635 DSYTLW
+3635 DRYALW
-3641 CSDSQSRFPSAWT
+3641 CSDSANRSPSAWT
-3654 LSVRYEG
+3654 LEVSTEATGNDNWQVVDSRSGQAEG
-3661 DAEDSW
+3661 DW
-3667 TVLHAPTGQNRPAAN
+3667 TRLTRRVFELSGEPSSDTSTG
-3682 TESNKYRVT
+3682 SGK
-3691 LRTEGGATTLDDV
+3691 
-3704 TGRVVFQ
+3704 VVFQ
-3711 AGSQCRAVSTGTVRY
+3711 DGSQCRATRKSGTSGF

-3790 DGEAGPWVGGVP
+3790 DGAAGPWVGGVP

-3990 GGTSST
+3990 DGTSSI
-3996 GGNNAFSGTFEIRDG
+3996 GGNNAFSGSFEILNG

-4029 LAADGTPL
+4029 QASDGTPL
-4037 YKDGNVGFTLRNGGV
+4037 YKDGNVGFRVRNGGV
-4052 LRFSGHRGF
+4052 LRFSGCRGV

-4074 LWTSQPIT
+4074 LWTSQPIV

-4103 YGLFF
+4103 YGLRF
-4108 NGDGATLTID
+4108 NGDGATLLID
-4118 DGSASGLGVDFVR
+4118 DGSASGLGMDFVR
-4131 GATLTVAGVGDA
+4131 GATLTVAGIGDA
-4143 GDPADPK
+4143 GDPADPT
-4150 VDATPDSET
+4150 VTDGT
-4159 IGLLTEGITAT
+4159 LTAGITAT

-4177 TMRIF
+4177 SMRIY
-4182 GDGGQDDALFLD
+4182 GDGGQDDVLFLD
-4194 VHEGSTLRVAADLGS
+4194 VREGSTLRVAADLGS
-4209 TTPDGTNQTDPAP
+4209 TTPDGTNTTDPAP
-4222 FVKQGTGRM
+4222 FVKQGLGRM

-4243 VEVEEGALGGTAAL
+4243 VEVEEGVLGGTAAL
-4257 THDESLVTI
+4257 THDESLVTVR
-4266 EAGAAIEAGLTVT
+4266 AGAALEGGLTVT
-4279 NLALVPGSTLLVDPT
+4279 NLTLESGAALLVDPT
-4294 GTLQL
+4294 GALQL
-4299 RAVNATLQNG
+4299 RAVNATLVNG

-4718 DAWAG
+4718 DAWDG

-4774 ALEDDAP
+4774 ALEDDDP

-4922 KAGELRLTRTVDSN
+4922 KAGELRLTRTVNSN
-4936 LRIDN
+4936 LQIDN

-5062 KNNAAVTQLPSV
+5062 KNNAAATQLPSI
-5074 RLESGMFQQTVY
+5074 RLESGMFQQTLWKQSDG
-5086 TQIGGG
+5086 T
-5092 NNASVHDVYEFVS
+5092 NASVHDVFDFVS
-5105 SGDSRYYVAN
+5105 SGDSRYYLAS
-5115 AGSNAWNHK
+5115 AASNAWNHK
-5124 ALNVR
+5124 ALNIR
-5129 SGRIQVEAGT
+5129 SGRIQVTDGV

-5146 GNGTGSKNSVVLF
+5146 GNGTGSKNSVVLL

-5186 LSHYPIYAGSSGS
+5186 LSHYPIYAGSGGS

-5226 GNANTGGTD
+5226 GNADTGGTD
-5235 PYCNIEIREGTFR
+5235 PYCDIEIREGTFR

-5268 LQDGTRMEGTG
+5268 VQSNTRMEGTG

-5315 YPGHFKRAAD
+5315 YPAHFKRAAN

-5365 VIGDAASVSFRGTLN
+5365 VIGDAASVTFEGTLN

-5413 AVSIDA
+5413 AVSLDA
-5419 EVKLCTAAEVG
+5419 EVRLCTAAEVG

-5442 LIPSGVSHRW
+5442 LIPSGASHRW

-5458 WSDAGW
+5458 WSDADW

-5481 LSGDTPKPAN
+5481 FRGETPNPAN
-5491 PETSPTARVEAATAD
+5491 PETSPTARVEAVAAD
-5506 VTLTVDAPRP
+5506 VALTVDAPRP
-5516 GSESSFNETDYW
+5516 GDESSFNETDYW
-5528 GVYGLILAADTGRSV
+5528 GVYGLILAAERGHTV
-5543 ILNQDG
+5543 TLNQNG
-5549 VLTLTENAGVETV
+5549 VLTLKDAGVETV

-5579 AGRATVDAVL
+5579 AGSASVDAVL

-5607 RRPLLRI
+5607 RRPLLRL
-5614 EDLARGTYS
+5614 ENLENLAQEEYS
-5623 ADFGGPVEIAEGAT
+5623 ADFGGPVEISDGAT

-5643 LPEDEAARDARTAYY
+5643 LPDDEAAREALEVYY
-5658 RDILVIEPDSIG
+5658 RDILAIDPEAAG
-5670 LGDNVE
+5670 LGSAL
-5676 PAQAQLLSGALTG
+5676 PAQSQILSGDLTG

-5695 NGSGTALRLTGTAD
+5695 NGSGTALRLTGTTD

-5749 ATEAALGAAD
+5749 ATEAALGTAD
-5759 WDLTLGAAP
+5759 WDLTLDAAP

-5836 DAADDAA
+5836 DAAADAA

-5956 TDLPLAVGT
+5956 TDLPLAGDT

-6037 LEPFGTG
+6037 LEPFGVG

-6119 AALRADNAAL
+6119 AALRADNAAQ
-6129 DGQGNGGDYVLRGNA
+6129 DDQGNGGDYVLRGNA

-6491 IAGGVLAGDGTLGD
+6491 IDGGVLAGDGTLGD

-6555 ATAVSCVQSAAINLE
+6555 ATAVSCVQAAAINLE

-6640 RNAGRFWMI
+6640 RNVGRFWMI

>member
-1 MRTVL
+1 M
-6 RKLFGASIG
+6 
-15 GGAAQSFFV
+15 
-24 FALTALIAGA
+24 
-34 PLAARAQDSA
+34 
-44 VVGTVT
+44 
-50 LRAGETL
+50 
-57 TLSCTKASD
+57 
-66 NDGNFGAG
+66 
-74 FSSLTF
+74 
-80 VGPAVSTATV
+80 
-90 GRPDF
+90 
-95 TGARLDWSNWSKFTV
+95 
-110 VPANLYGFNGGA
+110 
-122 EGELTLGAISVMWG
+122 
-136 EEDSRYTDD
+136 
-145 IADAQHVVLV
+145 
-155 DADGNVVAVS
+155 
-165 EAPDVTPALA
+165 
-175 SVTSTYRF
+175 
-183 AGTTLDAAATYTGYF
+183 
-198 VEDATT
+198 
-204 VTVGEPW
+204 
-211 AGTGE
+211 
-216 LVRTRVFVAPSEHTD
+216 
-231 CYVTDNKTWLAPIG
+231 
-245 FAFGSGDVDAMEW
+245 
-258 TATPWFTA
+258 
-266 GSSVDKG
+266 
-273 AYAKFG
+273 
-279 VCFRWM
+279 
-285 WQGARFP
+285 
-292 WPNDF
+292 
-297 ILRSVSVPF
+297 
-306 VTGHADGNNA
+306 
-316 SVRRLV
+316 
-322 LTDSSNTVVALSER
+322 
-336 LAEAPSSDPADPAVF
+336 
-351 TFTGVTLS
+351 
-359 PAETYSGYF
+359 
-368 VGEEYPDL
+368 
-376 GQTYTASPLGQVRYQ
+376 
-391 TRSQPSNAGCFVGTV
+391 
-406 TSHAPNFSFE
+406 
-416 VAASEVEQSLGAL
+416 
-429 NINFDREANRLDADT
+429 
-444 SYGLDGVQYPGSQ
+444 
-457 WNTLTTVSN
+457 
-466 GSEASGLSVTDTVG
+466 
-480 HSLTVS
+480 
-486 YFGKGFET
+486 
-494 FGNADYNPLL
+494 
-504 KTVLMDGGGD
+504 
-514 SGNAENP
+514 
-521 YVQIERI
+521 
-528 PYATYDAYIYIA
+528 
-540 SNYADG
+540 
-546 ASYFSNAAVQV
+546 
-557 NDGAYYTMA
+557 
-566 ADQETATVVDAPAN
+566 
-580 GVWAVGQDPRQVAL
+580 
-594 GVTVMRIANLSG
+594 
-606 ETLKLQAMHRS
+606 
-617 GGRGNIAA
+617 
-625 IQIVELRTA
+625 
-634 PVPTHWEGTI
+634 
-644 EAASQA
+644 
-650 STLMVSN
+650 
-657 GITEKALSL
+657 
-666 LTETDSVELAFDG
+666 
-679 QVSLTVDAPVTVAS
+679 
-693 LTLDGADGATLTM
+693 
-706 NSTSPITAGEIA
+706 
-718 IDGGTVITAEG
+718 
-729 IFVSEAPIDLAQRAI
+729 
-744 LQIQGANGAA
+744 
-754 FTQAVTGAGAV
+754 
-765 RIWSGSDVTL
+765 
-775 SAAFTHTGGTTVATD
+775 
-790 GGTETITTTLRYA
+790 
-803 GQPLGEGPVTVGAG
+803 
-817 GVFDLCGLACDQDI
+817 
-831 ALNGGTLA
+831 
-839 NTGRVGSDSFVA
+839 
-851 SVNFET
+851 
-857 NRGQVADDATGGLQE
+857 
-872 MLGTYW
+872 
-878 TNTDGGTGTVVPN
+878 
-891 FVNLADITTSGA
+891 
-903 TPAPIEGLQVA
+903 
-914 WSAGTYQDGAN
+914 
-925 NTSFLKGYLDDNNQ
+925 
-939 RTDYF
+939 
-944 ASKATVTVPE
+944 
-954 NVARCGYDLYL
+954 
-965 YYSSDAGNYGFAP
+965 
-978 VPVRANGVV
+978 
-987 THYTYENGEVA
+987 
-998 VAAAPALTAT
+998 
-1008 AENVAHWGSLSEGRN
+1008 
-1023 TVAEGTNVMVLRGR
+1023 
-1037 TETQLEIGLPSYGNP
+1037 
-1052 DAGADRA
+1052 
-1059 RGCIA
+1059 
-1064 AIQIA
+1064 
-1069 TGTMVCGYSGT
+1069 
-1080 LTVGGTG
+1080 
-1087 TLNAAADTTF
+1087 
-1097 SGTLAGAGT
+1097 
-1106 LTKVG
+1106 
-1111 DGALSV
+1111 
-1117 TGATAT
+1117 
-1123 AGTTLAAT
+1123 
-1131 AGGLTFGEGN
+1131 
-1141 DLSGLTL
+1141 
-1148 DLGVEASV
+1148 
-1156 EAGIPAF
+1156 
-1163 TLGALT
+1163 
-1169 GAGAF
+1169 
-1174 DLGGVTS
+1174 
-1181 LTFAGAAAEAVYT
+1181 
-1194 GALSAGGALSLVKQ
+1194 
-1208 GTNTQRLD
+1208 
-1216 NLAGVDALAVTA
+1216 
-1228 EAGTLVLGADVPALT
+1228 
-1243 DLETRGGTVS
+1243 
-1253 GLPAT
+1253 
-1258 VGYAEMA
+1258 
-1265 EGAATAATAATASAA
+1265 
-1280 RPAAETATAATVSN
+1280 
-1294 FTLAQD
+1294 
-1300 GEIRYLTAADF
+1300 
-1311 DKWFPEGFL
+1311 
-1320 VSGRTYRLVLGPDLA
+1320 
-1335 DAAPVRF
+1335 
-1342 TVLGAPKD
+1342 
-1350 ITLVPYREGPDGPV
+1350 
-1364 EIASGVSITDGTTVY
+1364 
-1379 IDSAAA
+1379 
-1385 IVGDLSTLPA
+1385 
-1395 KYHHYPFT
+1395 
-1403 GNVNDA
+1403 
-1409 VTGGNNLNAE
+1409 
-1419 GATYT
+1419 
-1424 DVDIDN
+1424 
-1430 GQALSGGTPWSYT
+1430 
-1443 NLVFNP
+1443 
-1449 DGDSWT
+1449 
-1455 LGLYLNV
+1455 
-1462 AETDPS
+1462 
-1468 SLLLHVGTANG
+1468 
-1479 SNAGGALILAT
+1479 
-1490 GAEPGTLRLWRK
+1490 
-1502 HETENVYNE
+1502 
-1511 LATVDL
+1511 
-1517 GLGGATAWHHL
+1517 
-1528 LVTHSATVYQ
+1528 
-1538 VYVDGELAARV
+1538 
-1549 EGDFS
+1549 
-1554 ERAAQIQVG
+1554 
-1563 KGLDGLT
+1563 
-1570 VAGIANGAGRFLLD
+1570 
-1584 DLAVWSSVLR
+1584 
-1594 EGQID
+1594 
-1599 LALAEVAGT
+1599 
-1608 WRWNEAKTPAE
+1608 
-1619 LFAAD
+1619 
-1624 AQWTDAS
+1624 
-1631 GAVAAWP
+1631 
-1638 TDGTYT
+1638 
-1644 ARATLTRTA
+1644 
-1653 DVADLVDALDGFTA
+1653 
-1667 RWILLEG
+1667 
-1674 EPLTLTITDTAVDF
+1674 
-1688 PESAGTIVLD
+1688 
-1698 NDLTLDLSG
+1698 
-1707 MSYDFF
+1707 
-1713 AQSFSTDGVR
+1713 
-1723 LAGGVWNGEVTISG
+1723 
-1737 APAGYN
+1737 
-1743 VDLEVRED
+1743 
-1751 GLYLRCERYTRAVA
+1751 
-1765 SVNFNANGQR
+1765 
-1775 GSPAP
+1775 
-1780 GDAAQVGATEIAG
+1780 
-1793 LVEMLGEH
+1793 
-1801 WTATTGGV
+1801 
-1809 GSVSPNFVDYAN
+1809 
-1821 RTVTGAD
+1821 
-1828 KAPIEGVTVAWNVG
+1828 
-1842 SDNGV
+1842 
-1847 WSYADNDTSYLKG
+1847 
-1860 YLDDTTSGDAFS
+1860 
-1872 RSITLTV
+1872 
-1879 PADVAPLGYD
+1879 
-1889 VYLYFASDS
+1889 
-1898 AGEDHFGKFSP
+1898 
-1909 VSVRAGSGAATTI
+1909 
-1922 YSYVNGA
+1922 
-1929 LAPVAS
+1929 
-1935 ASRDTAWGSIRDGL
+1935 
-1949 RTVDEGTNVMVLRGR
+1949 
-1964 TEETLQI
+1964 
-1971 SIHGYGSGNSPSD
+1971 
-1984 GPRGSIA
+1984 
-1991 ALQIVR
+1991 
-1997 NGVDSAYT
+1997 
-2005 RNVTENAAAWTETD
+2005 
-2019 AWTKMDD
+2019 
-2026 GTKADAPEADA
+2026 
-2037 QVTIGIAGD
+2037 
-2046 TTLDMGDLTQLTLNA
+2046 
-2061 IETYGEGILT
+2061 
-2071 LTFDGDLVADAIA
+2071 
-2084 DAALS
+2084 
-2089 EGETYALVNATLDPD
+2089 
-2104 KVRVRVTPPDSG
+2104 
-2116 AAIVVTVTA
+2116 
-2125 TGATATAIAPVGN
+2125 
-2138 VYRATVSGSTD
+2138 
-2149 WQAIEWTP
+2149 
-2157 EGAPT
+2157 
-2162 ADDTAILTLED
+2162 
-2173 DADLIGAG
+2173 
-2181 QVAMLQVYAGG
+2181 
-2192 HAVSRASTI
+2192 
-2201 TAGAW
+2201 
-2206 HFLEDA
+2206 
-2212 TLAVKQGQALPDF
+2212 
-2225 ATVPKR
+2225 
-2231 VRYDYA
+2231 
-2237 YAQDYTITD
+2237 
-2246 AYETEFAA
+2246 
-2254 GFTGN
+2254 
-2259 LNTDGNGLIE
+2259 
-2269 FSHGDV
+2269 
-2275 SIGTYG
+2275 
-2281 DTQNASFSTVIFSG
+2281 
-2295 DARLTM
+2295 
-2301 TGEANANGLKI
+2301 
-2312 GNSTV
+2312 
-2317 TFRDRATASLS
+2317 
-2328 RIHMRSK
+2328 
-2335 GTCVSTL
+2335 
-2342 IVEDDAAVTLTGA
+2342 
-2355 VNGVSN
+2355 
-2361 HNTLQLADWTGTGY
+2361 
-2375 LIFRDNARFTAAGAD
+2375 
-2390 MMLCSDGDS
+2390 
-2399 SRVNTVTIED
+2399 
-2409 NAEVRV
+2409 
-2415 KGIARRSTSA
+2415 
-2425 GVIDLRGGRLLIGD
+2425 
-2439 RGFQA
+2439 
-2444 YSNTAS
+2444 
-2450 TITLN
+2450 
-2455 FAGGAFGAW
+2455 
-2464 EDVTLGTDAANV
+2464 
-2476 CQTVT
+2476 
-2481 GDPVLL
+2481 
-2487 STDGA
+2487 
-2492 TLTLADGTNFFVTA
+2492 
-2506 LDLTVR
+2506 
-2512 EGTVRGEVATLPN
+2512 
-2525 LRLEG
+2525 
-2530 GTFVV
+2530 
-2535 GAAAQVPT
+2535 
-2543 IDLRGGGLTFDGG
+2543 
-2556 VLTLLDDLR
+2556 
-2565 SEPGSVITLPFL
+2565 
-2577 ESGTGGHPVM
+2577 
-2587 DGGRPLPDLSNVRF
+2587 
-2601 VLALDPNRDTEAG
+2601 
-2614 LPYQAP
+2614 
-2620 LFIGGADVAAAPVIA
+2620 
-2635 GFELRNNTNAAVS
+2635 
-2648 HVEPIHAAG
+2648 
-2657 SLGLG
+2657 
-2662 LYAQLE
+2662 
-2668 GQAILTPHTQYLPYT
+2668 
-2683 FIDQAAANGHA
+2683 
-2694 YWIFQAQADGAA
+2694 
-2706 LTLPEGGIALRHAVF
+2706 
-2721 DGGLAGHSAA
+2721 
-2731 IKAAGS
+2731 
-2737 EPGLLLQA
+2737 
-2745 QSVTVNTDLDF
+2745 
-2756 DLTAWTAA
+2756 
-2764 LDGFVRGAVRGV
+2764 
-2776 PSSLCLVSAGV
+2776 
-2787 SVNDA
+2787 
-2792 RLTASGV
+2792 
-2799 PEVPGV
+2799 
-2805 TTEVVATT
+2805 
-2813 DGIYLV
+2813 
-2819 ATADRRTRTV
+2819 
-2829 SVNFTTRGLPLSGT
+2829 
-2843 PAAPGAYALPIAAWN
+2843 
-2858 DLQGATS
+2858 
-2865 SADLRVSDVGGVAS
+2865 
-2879 AHALRGAG
+2879 
-2887 DATLPTQVNAYAADF
+2887 
-2902 VTDAG
+2902 
-2907 APTPMLQAWLTDAAA
+2907 
-2922 TSLRL
+2922 
-2927 VNLPFARYRLA
+2927 
-2938 LVFSNDLEDA
+2938 
-2948 AYATITIGGDVYAMD
+2948 
-2963 AEGYTRKNVSGY
+2963 
-2975 GERIPGDDVW
+2975 
-2985 GSTDRPAAAAPFV
+2985 
-2998 LGHNVLVTDVR
+2998 
-3009 DDASLTLSFPA
+3009 
-3020 AVYGRTYAGLAA
+3020 
-3032 IQVLEVPETEVAE
+3032 
-3045 EGVDYAYAFSAAET
+3045 
-3059 DVALMDLGLTV
+3059 
-3070 EGADAPQTWANGPAN
+3070 
-3085 TLTLDVPAGV
+3085 
-3095 DVTLT
+3095 
-3100 LPAGFEADRIRASGD
+3100 
-3115 GALTLQVAQD
+3115 
-3125 GGVDSG
+3125 
-3131 AALDTLDATGLASLT
+3131 
-3146 VRFPCVGVAFAPAT
+3146 
-3160 GLSRFEDAFDNQ
+3160 
-3172 GEPYLIADGATLA
+3172 
-3185 LGEDSGVAV
+3185 
-3194 SLNGSLDRTDGT
+3194 
-3206 VTLTVDT
+3206 
-3213 DSTGVL
+3213 
-3219 RRDYPI
+3219 
-3225 TVATDTMNN
+3225 
-3234 AVFDGMTLAFKQVTF
+3234 
-3249 ASGTHYVRP
+3249 
-3258 NFLIEE
+3258 
-3264 GDTWDATAA
+3264 
-3273 SIWPNTV
+3273 
-3280 GGTHTLTQT
+3280 
-3289 GGELVF
+3289 
-3295 NVTGGD
+3295 
-3301 RGYLVGSG
+3301 
-3309 NTNVVDADIFLS
+3309 
-3321 GGRLQGRQFVSWA
+3321 
-3334 QNSHLDIT
+3334 
-3342 VSGTGV
+3342 
-3348 LAVGVGSGTDPNISG
+3348 
-3363 NSLAGSFG
+3363 
-3371 ANSATNNSWV
+3371 
-3381 NSLPVTISDGG
+3381 
-3392 TLEPIADTLAKYGL
+3392 
-3406 GTTTVTF
+3406 
-3413 GENSNLVFGADTPTT
+3413 
-3428 VDMTLPVTFAG
+3428 
-3439 TAETPTVIDPG
+3439 
-3450 AHGTLVLNAA
+3450 
-3460 NTAADT
+3460 
-3466 AAIDL
+3466 
-3471 PQGTVALANA
+3471 
-3481 EGLGNATVTVAD
+3481 
-3493 GAAFEA
+3493 
-3499 RGFTGEGEGSEEA
+3499 
-3512 RTVPVVAIKLDI
+3512 
-3524 PAGVGNSDGTAIQE
+3524 
-3538 FCLYQGDDKVEWP
+3538 
-3551 SGTTISG
+3551 
-3558 TGRNNTPN
+3558 
-3566 WTEGGNEA
+3566 
-3574 INALIDSVTGGVA
+3574 
-3587 SPGTWTKP
+3587 
-3595 EDGSTGAYTGNA
+3595 
-3607 KNNKWYPITNTTGTA
+3607 
-3622 SATITIGG
+3622 
-3630 DGVVF
+3630 
-3635 DSYTLW
+3635 
-3641 CSDSQSRFPSAWT
+3641 
-3654 LSVRYEG
+3654 
-3661 DAEDSW
+3661 
-3667 TVLHAPTGQNRPAAN
+3667 
-3682 TESNKYRVT
+3682 
-3691 LRTEGGATTLDDV
+3691 

-3906 TIRLAGVLS
+3906 TIRLAGALS
-3915 LDGKTATLVGS
+3915 ADGKTATLVGS

-3996 GGNNAFSGTFEIRDG
+3996 GGNNAFSGSFEILNG

-4029 LAADGTPL
+4029 QASDGTPL
-4037 YKDGNVGFTLRNGGV
+4037 YKDGNVGFRVRNGGV

-4066 QISNSTPD
+4066 QIINSTPD
-4074 LWTSQPIT
+4074 LWTSQPIV
-4082 IGYRSALECVYGSGT
+4082 IGYRSALECVYGFRNH
-4097 YWQHTP
+4097 WQHTP
-4103 YGLFF
+4103 YGLLF
-4108 NGDGATLTID
+4108 NGDGATLTVD
-4118 DGSASGLGVDFVR
+4118 DGSADGLGVTFVR
-4131 GATLTVAGVGDA
+4131 GATLTVAGIGDA

-4150 VDATPDSET
+4150 VDADTESET
-4159 IGLLTEGITAT
+4159 AGTLTEGITAT
-4170 IQTVEGA
+4170 IRTIPGA
-4177 TMRIF
+4177 TMRIY

-4194 VHEGSTLRVAADLGS
+4194 VGEGSTLRVAADLGS

-4243 VEVEEGALGGTAAL
+4243 VEVEEGALGGMAAL

-4774 ALEDDAP
+4774 ALEDDDP

-4936 LRIDN
+4936 LQIDN

-4974 RVAFNNLPTG
+4974 RVAFNNLPAGNT
-4984 DNDPENAFLRVSS
+4984 DPDRVFLRVSG
-4997 GTVTMAA
+4997 GTVTLDA
-5004 VADSSL
+5004 VANSSL
-5010 PADRKV
+5010 PSDRTIV
-5016 IVSDGAT
+5016 IENGAT
-5023 LQFNNNDRGVN
+5023 LGFARTSEG
-5034 QRPFPNGTFLAR
+5034 RTFARGTFLAR
-5046 DGGIV
+5046 NGGMLHYTSSGGASNLFANGGNNIALLPNLALEGGI
-5051 HYNGSDASNTF
+5051 
-5062 KNNAAVTQLPSV
+5062 
-5074 RLESGMFQQTVY
+5074 FQQTTGY
-5086 TQIGGG
+5086 NHATNSGGT
-5092 NNASVHDVYEFVS
+5092 VHDILGYVS
-5105 SGDSRYYVAN
+5105 SGLSR
-5115 AGSNAWNHK
+5115 HHIIDR
-5124 ALNVR
+5124 LNNGAPVTPSPWAHR
-5129 SGRIQVEAGT
+5129 TLNLRGGRIQVMDGKLA
-5139 LGIHSSL
+5139 ISS
-5146 GNGTGSKNSVVLF
+5146 NIGSAASPNSIALLAF
-5159 PNADLAAEYGDSDS
+5159 ADTTSAYGDDTSVP
-5173 THGYLDVA
+5173 HCYLDVA
-5181 TGAVL
+5181 TGAFL
-5186 LSHYPIYAGSSGS
+5186 FNHYPIVANSAGQSTS
-5199 NNTLAKV
+5199 NAVLVKV
-5206 GGGVWVQTQN
+5206 GGGTWVQTYN
-5216 VCQTVGYNGG
+5216 ICQSVGYNGG
-5226 GNANTGGTD
+5226 GNAVDTGGTES
-5235 PYCNIEIREGTFR
+5235 YCDVEVRAGTLR
-5248 LNMGDDVLEVP
+5248 LNGSHTFYQPTGTAQEREVTIKSGARMDGAGDFDQYFTVTV
-5259 ADTAARTIT
+5259 A
-5268 LQDGTRMEGTG
+5268 QGG
-5279 TVSDDFDVTIATS
+5279 TVSA
-5292 ATLLSGFP
+5292 GFP
-5300 ADVTWV
+5300 ADAEWV
-5306 TTDSQWYDN
+5306 TENEGWYSGWYN
-5315 YPGHFKRAAD
+5315 ALPSRFKGPDTAGDAA
-5325 RSDTNIPEGGS
+5325 TTLTFNGG
-5336 AVGLLFQGDLTFE
+5336 LTFE
-5349 DGAILE
+5349 SGAILE
-5355 VNLAANNPLS
+5355 VNLGS
-5365 VIGDAASVSFRGTLN
+5365 DARLTTGEDASVSFRGTLN
-5380 VRLLNVPLSLA
+5380 VRLTNMPMSIS

-5442 LIPSGVSHRW
+5442 LIPSGASHRW
-5452 TDKNGK
+5452 TDAAGSWSEAK
-5458 WSDAGW
+5458 WHQGDA
-5464 TQGEK
+5464 TVQ
-5469 VDAEIPDGNAVG
+5469 IPDGNAVG
-5481 LSGDTPKPAN
+5481 LAGETPNPAN
-5491 PETSPTARVEAATAD
+5491 PETSPTARVEADTAD

-5528 GVYGLILAADTGRSV
+5528 GVYGLILAADSGRSV

-5579 AGRATVDAVL
+5579 AGHATVDAVL

-5594 TVTFNVSDGALTL
+5594 TVTFNVSDGRLTL
-5607 RRPLLRI
+5607 RRPLLRL
-5614 EDLARGTYS
+5614 ENLAQEEYS
-5623 ADFGGPVEIAEGAT
+5623 ADFGGPVEISEGAT

-5643 LPEDEAARDARTAYY
+5643 LPADEAEREALTAYY
-5658 RDILVIEPDSIG
+5658 RDILNIDPEAAG
-5670 LGDNVE
+5670 LGSAL
-5676 PAQAQLLSGALTG
+5676 PAQSQILSGALTG

-5709 SGVDYAVDAGA
+5709 SGVGYRVGAGA

-5749 ATEAALGAAD
+5749 ATEAALGTAD

-5768 ADETTGVSGG
+5768 ADETTGASGG
-5778 ALVRTSDRNARLR
+5778 ALVRTSQNARLR
-5791 GAVTVTGSG
+5791 GTVTVTGSG
-5800 TATLGTMGLDIDGA
+5800 TATLGTGDFVIDG
-5814 LTVSVPTGATL
+5814 LTASVPTGATL

-5836 DAADDAA
+5836 DAAADAA

-5909 NFEGYGALTVES
+5909 IFEGYGALTVES

-6155 NGGGLTFERA
+6155 NDGGLTFERA

-6555 ATAVSCVQSAAINLE
+6555 ATAVSCVQAAAINLE

>member
-50 LRAGETL
+50 FRDKTATSVTVEGPLTFSGHETRAHDTAEWVAATGDLYLTQGTTAATDFLSINSNVGTTADWRLTL
-57 TLSCTKASD
+57 TPSGTDPVTFQTVTLAFRAFTSNGENQGSGRHTCFSVSVGDANTRIDDTAITGGNTVDEVTLDFGQPVTVTADTPLYLSCEDSD
-66 NDGNFGAG
+66 ADTYGY
-74 FSSLTF
+74 F
-80 VGPAVSTATV
+80 VGLSSITLSAPESDTVEWVAGPDKTGTRNYATV
-90 GRPDF
+90 DYFDF
-95 TGARLDWSNWSKFTV
+95 RLSDLIHTGDSLPNPLPETAELRQATVSWKSGTDAGAKTDAVRRLV
-110 VPANLYGFNGGA
+110 VTEQTTN
-122 EGELTLGAISVMWG
+122 T
-136 EEDSRYTDD
+136 
-145 IADAQHVVLV
+145 
-155 DADGNVVAVS
+155 VVAVS
-165 EAPDVTPALA
+165 EISDPLPISAEDNTTTFSFMNAETL
-175 SVTSTYRF
+175 SWETQYRGYF
-183 AGTTLDAAATYTGYF
+183 IDENTTVEVGDTLDAGLKIRFYLWPDNTDGLAVQGSSNYAAAIDFTLR
-198 VEDATT
+198 
-204 VTVGEPW
+204 TVGGGEEVVNGDAINLNFQRGATNILDPAVEYGYVPYLGEQWNW
-211 AGTGE
+211 AHE
-216 LVRTRVFVAPSEHTD
+216 EDENAVNL
-231 CYVTDNKTWLAPIG
+231 
-245 FAFGSGDVDAMEW
+245 SG
-258 TATPWFTA
+258 
-266 GSSVDKG
+266 
-273 AYAKFG
+273 
-279 VCFRWM
+279 
-285 WQGARFP
+285 
-292 WPNDF
+292 N
-297 ILRSVSVPF
+297 
-306 VTGHADGNNA
+306 
-316 SVRRLV
+316 
-322 LTDSSNTVVALSER
+322 LTDSRGRTGITFSATGGRKINDFSTQHENALLKHAILDSDNTPPTVVV
-336 LAEAPSSDPADPAVF
+336 D
-351 TFTGVTLS
+351 
-359 PAETYSGYF
+359 
-368 VGEEYPDL
+368 
-376 GQTYTASPLGQVRYQ
+376 
-391 TRSQPSNAGCFVGTV
+391 N
-406 TSHAPNFSFE
+406 
-416 VAASEVEQSLGAL
+416 
-429 NINFDREANRLDADT
+429 
-444 SYGLDGVQYPGSQ
+444 
-457 WNTLTTVSN
+457 
-466 GSEASGLSVTDTVG
+466 
-480 HSLTVS
+480 
-486 YFGKGFET
+486 
-494 FGNADYNPLL
+494 
-504 KTVLMDGGGD
+504 
-514 SGNAENP
+514 
-521 YVQIERI
+521 I
-528 PYATYDAYIYIA
+528 PYDTYDLYVY
-540 SNYADG
+540 
-546 ASYFSNAAVQV
+546 
-557 NDGAYYTMA
+557 MA
-566 ADQETATVVDAPAN
+566 ADADSGWPNNCSVSLTQNDDSSTTALYYMPEGADYAVVTETNVNWGSSSADELEIGSN
-580 GVWAVGQDPRQVAL
+580 IL
-594 GVTVMRIANLSG
+594 RIGNLSA
-606 ETLKLQAMHRS
+606 EKISFRASRVQP
-617 GGRGNIAA
+617 GRGCIAA
-625 IQIVELRTA
+625 IQIVERKRSGA
-634 PVPTHWEGTI
+634 NEWEGTLAG
-644 EAASQA
+644 EVNASAVEVQNTTTGA
-650 STLMVSN
+650 
-657 GITEKALSL
+657 KAK
-666 LTETDSVELAFDG
+666 LTELGADDVVSLSFTE
-679 QVSLTVDAPVTVAS
+679 QVSLTVDADVNADT
-693 LTLDGADGATLTM
+693 LTLAGEGENAMLIAQTAPTNGGAIVADEIALTQGTLRAGVGAFASETPITLATGTTLGVMGTGGAD
-706 NSTSPITAGEIA
+706 
-718 IDGGTVITAEG
+718 
-729 IFVSEAPIDLAQRAI
+729 
-744 LQIQGANGAA
+744 

-765 RIWSGSDVTL
+765 EIVSGSDVTL
-775 SAAFTHTGGTTVATD
+775 AAAFTHTGGTTVASASAD
-790 GGTETITTTLRYA
+790 VPTTLRYA

-839 NTGRVGSDSFVA
+839 NTGIPNPVTPQVA
-851 SVNFET
+851 SVNFQS
-857 NRGQVADDATGGLQE
+857 GQGTVADGATGGLLA
-872 MLGTYW
+872 MLDDYW
-878 TNTDGGTGTVVPN
+878 TDTTGGSGTATPA
-891 FVNLADITTSGA
+891 FVDLANIATSGA

-944 ASKATVTVPE
+944 ASKVTVTVPE

-965 YYSSDAGNYGFAP
+965 YSSSDAGKYGFAP

-1008 AENVAHWGSLSEGRN
+1008 AENVAHWGSLFEGRD

-1037 TETQLEIGLPSYGNP
+1037 TETQLEIGLPSYGDPN
-1052 DAGADRA
+1052 AGAERA

-1069 TGTMVCGYSGT
+1069 TGTMVCDYSGT
-1080 LTVGGTG
+1080 LTVEGTG
-1087 TLNAAADTTF
+1087 TLNAAAGTTF

-1141 DLSGLTL
+1141 DLPGLTL
-1148 DLGVEASV
+1148 DLGADASV
-1156 EAGIPAF
+1156 EEDVTAL
-1163 TLGALT
+1163 TLGAL
-1169 GAGAF
+1169 AGS
-1174 DLGGVTS
+1174 GGLALNDCST
-1181 LTFAGAAAEAVYT
+1181 LTLAGAAAEASYT
-1194 GALSAGGALSLVKQ
+1194 GALSTDGALSLVKQ

-1216 NLAGVDALAVTA
+1216 NLAGVDALAVEA
-1228 EAGTLVLGADVPALT
+1228 EGGTLALGSTEVTLT
-1243 DLETRGGTVS
+1243 RLETSGGNVT

-1258 VGYAEMA
+1258 VAYAEMA
-1265 EGAATAATAATASAA
+1265 AGNAAAASAATASAA

-1294 FTLAQD
+1294 FTLAD
-1300 GEIRYLTAADF
+1300 NGEIRYLTAADF

-1320 VSGRTYRLVLGPDLA
+1320 VSGRTYRLVLGSDLA
-1335 DAAPVRF
+1335 DAVPVRF

-1350 ITLVPYREGPDGPV
+1350 ITLVPYREGSTTP
-1364 EIASGVSITDGTTVY
+1364 IASGVTITDGTTVY

-1385 IVGDLSTLPA
+1385 IIGDLSTLPA

-1409 VTGGNNLNAE
+1409 VSGGNNLNAD

-1430 GQALSGGTPWSYT
+1430 GQALSGGTPWSST
-1443 NLVFNP
+1443 ALVFNP

-1502 HETENVYNE
+1502 HETVYNA

-1624 AQWTDAS
+1624 AQWTDAT
-1631 GAVAAWP
+1631 GAAAVWP
-1638 TDGTYT
+1638 NEDTLT

-1653 DVADLVDALDGFTA
+1653 DVADVAAALDGFTA
-1667 RWILLEG
+1667 RWVLLQG
-1674 EPLTLTITDTAVDF
+1674 EPLTLTITDTAVDL
-1688 PESAGTIVLD
+1688 PDTAGTVVVD
-1698 NDLTLDLSG
+1698 SALTLDLSG
-1707 MSYDFF
+1707 MVYGLLTQAF
-1713 AQSFSTDGVR
+1713 AENGVR
-1723 LAGGVWNGEVTISG
+1723 LADGVWNGEITLAG
-1737 APAGYN
+1737 APEGY
-1743 VDLEVRED
+1743 DLSVEARDD
-1751 GLYLRCERYTRAVA
+1751 GLWLTGTLPEILIGPVA
-1765 SVNFNANGQR
+1765 SVNFNSAQGKLGDTVRGGLVPVLGALWTNATTADNSTATPQALTFVDAGSGQAS
-1775 GSPAP
+1775 GIA
-1780 GDAAQVGATEIAG
+1780 GATLTWKAG
-1793 LVEMLGEH
+1793 H
-1801 WTATTGGV
+1801 YQYTANQT
-1809 GSVSPNFVDYAN
+1809 P
-1821 RTVTGAD
+1821 
-1828 KAPIEGVTVAWNVG
+1828 
-1842 SDNGV
+1842 
-1847 WSYADNDTSYLKG
+1847 YLKG
-1860 YLDDTTSGDAFS
+1860 YLDDTTSGDAFT
-1872 RSITLTV
+1872 RYVTLNV
-1879 PADVAPLGYD
+1879 PQDFAADRYD
-1889 VYLYFASDS
+1889 VYLYFNSDNPTGS
-1898 AGEDHFGKFSP
+1898 AYDKFSP
-1909 VSVRAGSGAATTI
+1909 VSVRRGTSSDAATTI
-1922 YSYVNGA
+1922 YTYNADGVLTTTSTANA
-1929 LAPVAS
+1929 QS
-1935 ASRDTAWGSIRDGL
+1935 AWGSISRGL
-1949 RTVDEGTNVMVLRGR
+1949 STVAEGTNVMVLRDR
-1964 TEETLQI
+1964 TETTLQFG
-1971 SIHGYGSGNSPSD
+1971 IHGYGSTNTPSN

-1991 ALQIVR
+1991 AIQIAKAHPA
-1997 NGVDSAYT
+1997 DSYT
-2005 RNVTENAAAWTETD
+2005 RDVTQATENWTATG

-2026 GTKADAPEADA
+2026 GSTVDAPTEQSRVIA
-2037 QVTIGIAGD
+2037 GIAQD
-2046 TTLDMGDLTQLTLNA
+2046 TTLDMGELTALKLAA
-2061 IETYGEGILT
+2061 IETYGEGVLT
-2071 LTFDGDLVADAIA
+2071 LTFDGNAVVGAMTA
-2084 DAALS
+2084 
-2089 EGETYALVNATLDPD
+2089 GETYALVSAALDPE

-2125 TGATATAIAPVGN
+2125 TGATATAIAPVGD

-2162 ADDTAILTLED
+2162 AGDTAILTLEG
-2173 DADLIGAG
+2173 DADLTGAG
-2181 QVAMLQVYAGG
+2181 QVAMLQVYADG
-2192 HAVSRASTI
+2192 HAVSRASDI

-2206 HFLEDA
+2206 HFLDDA
-2212 TLAVKQGQALPDF
+2212 TFAVKQGQTLPDF
-2225 ATVPKR
+2225 ATAPKR

-2237 YAQDYTITD
+2237 YAQDYT
-2246 AYETEFAA
+2246 AAQPYETEFSA
-2254 GFTGN
+2254 GFSGTLN
-2259 LNTDGNGLIE
+2259 LQNGGFVE
-2269 FSHGDV
+2269 FSGGKV
-2275 SIGTYG
+2275 AIATAATGLPEG
-2281 DTQNASFSTVIFSG
+2281 QNADATVIFSK
-2295 DARLTM
+2295 DVQVTA
-2301 TGEANANGLKI
+2301 TGLANGQGLE
-2312 GNSTV
+2312 
-2317 TFRDRATASLS
+2317 F
-2328 RIHMRSK
+2328 
-2335 GTCVSTL
+2335 
-2342 IVEDDAAVTLTGA
+2342 AAG
-2355 VNGVSN
+2355 
-2361 HNTLQLADWTGTGY
+2361 D
-2375 LIFRDNARFTAAGAD
+2375 LIFRDNARADLSRIGLLSSAGLRTLRFTVEDNAFISVSGDVNNHVTDVPCNNNSLQLANHPGYTILTFRDNARFVAPEADLLLTHGNNAGEAHV
-2390 MMLCSDGDS
+2390 L
-2399 SRVNTVTIED
+2399 TIED
-2409 NAEVRV
+2409 SAEVRV
-2415 KGIARRSTSA
+2415 KGLARHLNGSV
-2425 GVIDLRGGRLLIGD
+2425 GIVNLNGGRLLLGD
-2439 RGFQA
+2439 HDFVEDGT
-2444 YSNTAS
+2444 NGTL
-2450 TITLN
+2450 TLN
-2455 FAGGAFGAW
+2455 FNGGAFGAW
-2464 EDVTLGTDAANV
+2464 EDVSLGADAASA

-2492 TLTLADGTNFFVTA
+2492 TLTLADGSNFFATA
-2506 LDLTVR
+2506 LTATVR

-2620 LFIGGADVAAAPVIA
+2620 LFVGGVDLDAVPRIA

-2756 DLTAWTAA
+2756 DLSDWADDA

-2975 GERIPGDDVW
+2975 GERIPGDTVW

-3045 EGVDYAYAFSAAET
+3045 EGVGYAYAFSAAET

-3070 EGADAPQTWANGPAN
+3070 EGADAPQTWANGPKN
-3085 TLTLDVPAGV
+3085 TLTLTVPEGA

-3100 LPAGFEADRIRASGD
+3100 LPIGFEADSIRASGD

-3125 GGVDSG
+3125 DGVDSG
-3131 AALDTLDATGLASLT
+3131 AALDTLDATGLGNLT
-3146 VRFPCVGVAFAPAT
+3146 VHFPCVGVAFEPAD
-3160 GLSRFEDAFDNQ
+3160 GVSRFEAAFDNQ
-3172 GEPYLIADGATLA
+3172 GATYTIAAGATLA

-3194 SLNGSLDRTDGT
+3194 SLNGTLDRTGATTTLAVNLTSPGT
-3206 VTLTVDT
+3206 
-3213 DSTGVL
+3213 L
-3219 RRDYPI
+3219 RRDYPMSI
-3225 TVATDTMNN
+3225 PSLPNGTNGAETDMTM
-3234 AVFDGMTLAFKQVTF
+3234 AFKAGT
-3249 ASGTHYVRP
+3249 ASDDPVNLRANLLVEDGDVLRVP
-3258 NFLIEE
+3258 NKYHFS
-3264 GDTWDATAA
+3264 GA
-3273 SIWPNTV
+3273 SLV
-3280 GGTHTLTQT
+3280 YTQT
-3289 GGELVF
+3289 GGLATFESADS
-3295 NVTGGD
+3295 TQGG
-3301 RGYLVGSG
+3301 
-3309 NTNVVDADIFLS
+3309 FLLLANAS
-3321 GGRLQGRQFVSWA
+3321 PDNATAEVSLGGRNGARLETPMVWSWRGNA
-3334 QNSHLDIT
+3334 SVDLD
-3342 VSGTGV
+3342 VSGDAT
-3348 LAVGVGSGTDPNISG
+3348 LAVGNMGLRAYNATARLKATFSEDGTLELTDTTLGTGGSGTV
-3363 NSLAGSFG
+3363 
-3371 ANSATNNSWV
+3371 ATTFN
-3381 NSLPVTISDGG
+3381 GG
-3392 TLEPIADTLAKYGL
+3392 RIASVQGEATL
-3406 GTTTVTF
+3406 
-3413 GENSNLVFGADTPTT
+3413 
-3428 VDMTLPVTFAG
+3428 TLPVTFAG
-3439 TAETPTVIDPG
+3439 TADAPTTIDPG
-3450 AHGTLVLNAA
+3450 KFGTLVLDAA
-3460 NTAADT
+3460 NQGNGF
-3466 AAIDL
+3466 IDV
-3471 PQGTVALANA
+3471 PHGTVALANA
-3481 EGLGNATVTVAD
+3481 EGLGDATVTVAS
-3493 GAAFEA
+3493 GAAFES
-3499 RGFTGEGEGSEEA
+3499 RGFVAEDESAEPVDATVTGVK
-3512 RTVPVVAIKLDI
+3512 RIRLTVTDNCGG
-3524 PAGVGNSDGTAIQE
+3524 AGMAIQE
-3538 FCLYQGDDKVEWP
+3538 LELYNDGEDAATNKVAWP
-3551 SGTTISG
+3551 VGTTI
-3558 TGRNNTPN
+3558 TGSYVNAQNAVTTVN
-3566 WTEGGNEA
+3566 ADWAASSKAWEKL
-3574 INALIDSVTGGVA
+3574 NALYDSVTGAGTSENVGYVNPTTGERGNYSGQYSTA
-3587 SPGTWTKP
+3587 SG
-3595 EDGSTGAYTGNA
+3595 
-3607 KNNKWYPITNTTGTA
+3607 NKWYAYAGETR
-3622 SATITIGG
+3622 SACPAIAVITIGG
-3630 DGVVF
+3630 DEGVAF
-3635 DSYTLW
+3635 DRYALW
-3641 CSDSQSRFPSAWT
+3641 CSDSANRSPSAWT
-3654 LSVRYEG
+3654 LEVSTEATGNDNWQVV
-3661 DAEDSW
+3661 DSRSGQTADDW
-3667 TVLHAPTGQNRPAAN
+3667 TRLTR
-3682 TESNKYRVT
+3682 RVFE
-3691 LRTEGGATTLDDV
+3691 LSGERSGK
-3704 TGRVVFQ
+3704 VVFQ
-3711 AGSQCRAVSTGTVRY
+3711 DGSQCRAVSTGTVRY

-3749 EYTVTADDIDEAR
+3749 EYTVTADNIDEAR

-3774 TDAVTWD
+3774 AGAVTWD

-3790 DGEAGPWVGGVP
+3790 DGAAGPWVGGAT
-3802 FFNGAAVTFPDAAQ
+3802 FRNGAAVSFPDANQSIA
-3816 RVTVSVAGAPRPG
+3816 VSVAGAPRPG
-3829 ALTLGSTDGDYT
+3829 ALTLDSTDGDYT

-3906 TIRLAGVLS
+3906 TIRLAGALS
-3915 LDGKTATLVGS
+3915 ADGKTATLVGS

-4016 TMTRSEGGDNPYF
+4016 TMTRGEEGNNPYF

-4037 YKDGNVGFTLRNGGV
+4037 YKNGLVGFTLRNGGV

-4066 QISNSTPD
+4066 QIHNSTPD
-4074 LWTSQPIT
+4074 LWTSQPIE

-4097 YWQHTP
+4097 HWQHTP
-4103 YGLFF
+4103 YGLLF
-4108 NGDGATLTID
+4108 NGDGATLLID
-4118 DGSASGLGVDFVR
+4118 DGSADGLGVTFVR
-4131 GATLTVAGVGDA
+4131 GATLTVAGIGNA

-4150 VDATPDSET
+4150 VDADTESET
-4159 IGLLTEGITAT
+4159 AGTLTEGITAT
-4170 IQTVEGA
+4170 IRTIPGA

-4182 GDGGQDDALFLD
+4182 GDNGQDDALFLD
-4194 VHEGSTLRVAADLGS
+4194 VGEGSTLRLAADLGS

-4222 FVKQGTGRM
+4222 FVKRGPGRM

-4237 CTNLVE
+4237 ITNLVE

-4391 DSRSWYTSLEDY
+4391 DSRSWHTSLEDY
-4403 LAKRNAGP
+4403 LAERNAGP

-4774 ALEDDAP
+4774 ALEDDDP

-4974 RVAFNNLPTG
+4974 RVAFNNLP
-4984 DNDPENAFLRVSS
+4984 S
-4997 GTVTMAA
+4997 GTTGNNEGIFFRVAGGPVTLDAA
-5004 VADSSL
+5004 SGSSL
-5010 PADRKV
+5010 PT
-5016 IVSDGAT
+5016 GGT
-5023 LQFNNNDRGVN
+5023 LLIEDNGSVTFYRTAQT
-5034 QRPFPNGTFLAR
+5034 RPFINGVFLVR
-5046 DGGIV
+5046 NGGTLR
-5051 HYNGSDASNTF
+5051 YEAGSKASNLFANGNDTQR
-5062 KNNAAVTQLPSV
+5062 AQLPSV
-5074 RLESGMFQQTVY
+5074 RLESGRFRQGLGANHDDDS
-5086 TQIGGG
+5086 GG
-5092 NNASVHDVYEFVS
+5092 SVHDVFDFVS
-5105 SGDSRYYVAN
+5105 SGNSRYSIEN
-5115 AGSNAWNHK
+5115 AGNKCWDHR
-5124 ALNVR
+5124 ALNVYG
-5129 SGRIQVEAGT
+5129 GRIQVLDGT
-5139 LGIHSSL
+5139 LTLSSDL
-5146 GNGTGSKNSVVLF
+5146 ADTGNNGPAASRHSVVLH
-5159 PNADLAAEYGDSDS
+5159 PNAATTTAYGDTGSR
-5173 THGYLDVA
+5173 GYIDVDAGA
-5181 TGAVL
+5181 TFF
-5186 LSHYPIYAGSSGS
+5186 SHYPIYAGSSGN
-5199 NNTLAKV
+5199 NNTLVKV
-5206 GGGVWVQTQN
+5206 GGGTWVQTRNICQN
-5216 VCQTVGYNGG
+5216 VGYNGG
-5226 GNANTGGTD
+5226 AESLDEGGD
-5235 PYCNIEIREGTFR
+5235 NRYDDVEIREGTFR
-5248 LNMGDDVLEVP
+5248 LNGSMALQPPVVGGQQTTSAFTVRGGARLEGMGVFG
-5259 ADTAARTIT
+5259 
-5268 LQDGTRMEGTG
+5268 DG
-5279 TVSDDFDVTIATS
+5279 FNVTIENG
-5292 ATLLSGFP
+5292 ATLHSGHP
-5300 ADVTWV
+5300 AGVSWL
-5306 TTDSQWYDN
+5306 
-5315 YPGHFKRAAD
+5315 PGAD
-5325 RSDTNIPEGGS
+5325 RWYNEKNAYPNNFKW
-5336 AVGLLFQGDLTFE
+5336 AVTGQVPDRNLTFNGE
-5349 DGAILE
+5349 LTFADGAILE
-5355 VNLAANNPLS
+5355 VNVDTDSEFARPLATGAESS
-5365 VIGDAASVSFRGTLN
+5365 VRFEGTLN

-5419 EVKLCTAAEVG
+5419 EVKLCTAAEAG

-5442 LIPSGVSHRW
+5442 LIPSGDSHRW
-5452 TDKNGK
+5452 TDKNGT

-5469 VDAEIPDGNAVG
+5469 VDVAIDDGNAVG
-5481 LSGDTPKPAN
+5481 LEGDTPNPAN
-5491 PETSPTARVEAATAD
+5491 PETSPTARVEAVAAD
-5506 VTLTVDAPRP
+5506 VALTVDAPRL

-5528 GVYGLILAADTGRSV
+5528 GVYGLILAAERGHTV
-5543 ILNQDG
+5543 TLNQNG
-5549 VLTLTENAGVETV
+5549 VLSLTQDAGVETV
-5562 EGTLHGL
+5562 EGALHGL

-5607 RRPLLRI
+5607 SRPLLRLVN
-5614 EDLARGTYS
+5614 LAQGQYS

-5643 LPEDEAARDARTAYY
+5643 LPEDKDAREALTAYY
-5658 RDILVIEPDSIG
+5658 RDILNIDPASIG

-5695 NGSGTALRLTGTAD
+5695 NGAGTALRLTGTAD
-5709 SGVDYAVDAGA
+5709 SGVDYRVDAGA

-5727 QAGGAAADSRSATVA
+5727 QAGGAGADSRSASVA
-5742 AGGVLDL
+5742 AGAVLDL
-5749 ATEAALGAAD
+5749 AIAQALGTAD

-5768 ADETTGVSGG
+5768 ADETTGASGG

-5791 GAVTVTGSG
+5791 GAVTVTGFG

-5836 DAADDAA
+5836 DAAADAA

-5899 SLAGDNVLNL
+5899 SLAGDNVLTL

-5956 TDLPLAVGT
+5956 TDLPLAGGT
-5965 NTRLYFPN
+5965 NTRLHFPN

-5989 ASLPEGDSITL
+5989 AFLPEGDSITL

-6037 LEPFGTG
+6037 LEPFGVG

-6119 AALRADNAAL
+6119 AALRADNAAF

-6203 LAFAGDT
+6203 LAFAGAT

-6491 IAGGVLAGDGTLGD
+6491 IDGGVLAGDGTLGD

-6555 ATAVSCVQSAAINLE
+6555 ATAVSCVQAAAINLE

>member
-50 LRAGETL
+50 FRDKTATSVTVEGPLTFSGHETRTKSATEWVAATGDLYLTQGTTAATDFLSINSNVGTTADWRLTL
-57 TLSCTKASD
+57 TPSGTDPVTFQTVTLAFRAFTSNGENQGSGRHTCFSVSVGDANTRIDDTAITGGNTVDEVTLDFGQPVTVTADTPLYLSCEDSD
-66 NDGNFGAG
+66 ADTYGY
-74 FSSLTF
+74 F
-80 VGPAVSTATV
+80 VGLSSITLSAPESDTVEWVAGPDKTGTRNYATV
-90 GRPDF
+90 DYFDF
-95 TGARLDWSNWSKFTV
+95 RLSDLIHTGDSLPNPLPETAELRQATVSWKSGTDAGAKTDAVRRLV
-110 VPANLYGFNGGA
+110 VTEQTTN
-122 EGELTLGAISVMWG
+122 T
-136 EEDSRYTDD
+136 
-145 IADAQHVVLV
+145 
-155 DADGNVVAVS
+155 VVAVS
-165 EAPDVTPALA
+165 EISDPLPISAEDNTTTFSFMNAETL
-175 SVTSTYRF
+175 SWETQYRGYFIDESTTV
-183 AGTTLDAAATYTGYF
+183 AVGGTLDGGLKTRPYLWPDNTDGLAVEGFANYAAAIDFTLR
-198 VEDATT
+198 
-204 VTVGEPW
+204 TVGGGEEVVNGDAISVDFRYGDSHLVDAETDYGVVPV
-211 AGTGE
+211 AGSHWNGFKSSTSNAVNWSD
-216 LVRTRVFVAPSEHTD
+216 LA
-231 CYVTDNKTWLAPIG
+231 VTDSAGQTGITL
-245 FAFGSGDVDAMEW
+245 DVSASRMQDWYANSSDEEKAAMI
-258 TATPWFTA
+258 P
-266 GSSVDKG
+266 
-273 AYAKFG
+273 
-279 VCFRWM
+279 
-285 WQGARFP
+285 
-292 WPNDF
+292 
-297 ILRSVSVPF
+297 ILRS
-306 VTGHADGNNA
+306 GLADN
-316 SVRRLV
+316 S
-322 LTDSSNTVVALSER
+322 
-336 LAEAPSSDPADPAVF
+336 
-351 TFTGVTLS
+351 
-359 PAETYSGYF
+359 
-368 VGEEYPDL
+368 
-376 GQTYTASPLGQVRYQ
+376 
-391 TRSQPSNAGCFVGTV
+391 
-406 TSHAPNFSFE
+406 
-416 VAASEVEQSLGAL
+416 
-429 NINFDREANRLDADT
+429 
-444 SYGLDGVQYPGSQ
+444 
-457 WNTLTTVSN
+457 TVSLN
-466 GSEASGLSVTDTVG
+466 VEG
-480 HSLTVS
+480 
-486 YFGKGFET
+486 
-494 FGNADYNPLL
+494 
-504 KTVLMDGGGD
+504 
-514 SGNAENP
+514 
-521 YVQIERI
+521 I
-528 PYATYDAYIYIA
+528 PYATYDLYLYFACDDYFDWDTNCSVTLNGVSDTFYYMPEGSDVATTSA
-540 SNYADG
+540 SNESWG
-546 ASYFSNAAVQV
+546 NAHLV
-557 NDGAYYTMA
+557 
-566 ADQETATVVDAPAN
+566 TACEL
-580 GVWAVGQDPRQVAL
+580 GQN
-594 GVTVMRIANLSG
+594 VMRIPDLTG
-606 ETLKLQAMHRS
+606 ETLSVAINRVQLSNAS
-617 GGRGNIAA
+617 GSRGCLTAF
-625 IQIVELRTA
+625 QIVERRHLGA
-634 PVPTHWEGTI
+634 HSWEGTVTG
-644 EAASQA
+644 AVNASAVTVQNTTTGA
-650 STLMVSN
+650 RA
-657 GITEKALSL
+657 K
-666 LTETDSVELAFDG
+666 LTELGADDVVSLSFTE
-679 QVSLTVDAPVTVAS
+679 QVSLTVDADVNADT
-693 LTLDGADGATLTM
+693 LTLAGEGENAMLIAQTAQTDGGAIVAENVRLAQGTLGAGVGAFASE
-706 NSTSPITAGEIA
+706 NPITLAT
-718 IDGGTVITAEG
+718 GTTLGVMGTG
-729 IFVSEAPIDLAQRAI
+729 
-744 LQIQGANGAA
+744 GAA

-775 SAAFTHTGGTTVATD
+775 SAALTHTGGTTVATD

-891 FVNLADITTSGA
+891 FVNLADIA
-903 TPAPIEGLQVA
+903 TVDATVAPIDGVQVD
-914 WSAGTYQDGAN
+914 WNAGTHRYTDNQDTA
-925 NTSFLKGYLDDNNQ
+925 FLKGYLDDAMGSDVFE
-939 RTDYF
+939 R
-944 ASKATVTVPE
+944 SLTVTVPTA
-954 NVARCGYDLYL
+954 VAQTGYDVYL
-965 YYSSDAGNYGFAP
+965 YFASDSVGENDFGKFSP
-978 VPVRANGVV
+978 ISVRAGTSGSV
-987 THYTYENGEVA
+987 TTYTYNTENALVTTTVTDA
-998 VAAAPALTAT
+998 TSAKAAGWGSIRGGLTA
-1008 AENVAHWGSLSEGRN
+1008 
-1023 TVAEGTNVMVLRGR
+1023 VAEGTNVMVLRGR
-1037 TETQLEIGLPSYGNP
+1037 TEETLQVGIHAYTASNYPREGT
-1052 DAGADRA
+1052 
-1059 RGCIA
+1059 RGSIA
-1064 AIQIA
+1064 AIQIEA
-1069 TGTMVCGYSGT
+1069 TVPCVYSGT
-1080 LTVGGTG
+1080 LTVNETG
-1087 TLNAAADTTF
+1087 TLDAVKDTTF
-1097 SGTLAGAGT
+1097 SGTLAGTGT
-1106 LTKVG
+1106 LAKSG
-1111 DGALSV
+1111 DGALRV
-1117 TGATAT
+1117 LGATAT
-1123 AGTTLAAT
+1123 AGTTLNAT

-1148 DLGVEASV
+1148 NLGVAASV
-1156 EAGIPAF
+1156 EEVSAF

-1181 LTFAGAAAEAVYT
+1181 LTLAGAAAEADYT

-1228 EAGTLVLGADVPALT
+1228 EAGTLALGADVPALT
-1243 DLETRGGTVS
+1243 DLETRGGNVTGDLMPSYV
-1253 GLPAT
+1253 
-1258 VGYAEMA
+1258 EMA
-1265 EGAATAATAATASAA
+1265 EGAVDATGTANVAGAA
-1280 RPAAETATAATVSN
+1280 RPAAETADAATVQN
-1294 FTLAQD
+1294 FTLAD
-1300 GEIRYLTAADF
+1300 NGEIRYLTAADL

-1462 AETDPS
+1462 AETDLS

-1490 GAEPGTLRLWRK
+1490 GAEPGTLCLRRK
-1502 HETENVYNE
+1502 HETENVYNA

-1517 GLGGATAWHHL
+1517 GLGGAMAWHHL
-1528 LVTHSATVYQ
+1528 LIAHSATVYQ

-1599 LALAEVAGT
+1599 LALAEVAGK
-1608 WRWNEAKTPAE
+1608 WRWNAAKTPAE
-1619 LFAAD
+1619 LFADD
-1624 AQWTDAS
+1624 AQWTDAA
-1631 GAVAAWP
+1631 GAAAAWP

-1644 ARATLTRTA
+1644 ARATLTRDADIA
-1653 DVADLVDALDGFTA
+1653 DVVAALDGFTA
-1667 RWILLEG
+1667 RWTHLQG

-1688 PESAGTIVLD
+1688 PESAGTVVVD
-1698 NDLTLDLSG
+1698 SALTLDLSG
-1707 MSYDFF
+1707 MVYGLLTQAF
-1713 AQSFSTDGVR
+1713 AENGVR
-1723 LAGGVWNGEVTISG
+1723 LADGVWNGEITLAG
-1737 APAGYN
+1737 APEGY
-1743 VDLEVRED
+1743 DLSVEARDD
-1751 GLYLRCERYTRAVA
+1751 GLWLTGTLPEILIGPVA
-1765 SVNFNANGQR
+1765 SVNFNSAQGKLGDTVRGGLVPVLGALWTNATTADNSTATPQALTFVDAGSGQAS
-1775 GSPAP
+1775 GIA
-1780 GDAAQVGATEIAG
+1780 GATLTWKAG
-1793 LVEMLGEH
+1793 H
-1801 WTATTGGV
+1801 YQYTANQT
-1809 GSVSPNFVDYAN
+1809 P
-1821 RTVTGAD
+1821 
-1828 KAPIEGVTVAWNVG
+1828 
-1842 SDNGV
+1842 
-1847 WSYADNDTSYLKG
+1847 YLKG
-1860 YLDDTTSGDAFS
+1860 YLDDTTSGDAFT
-1872 RSITLTV
+1872 RYVTLNV
-1879 PADVAPLGYD
+1879 PQDFAADGYD
-1889 VYLYFASDS
+1889 VYLYFNSDNPTGS
-1898 AGEDHFGKFSP
+1898 AYDKFSP
-1909 VSVRAGSGAATTI
+1909 VSVRPGTSNEATTTI
-1922 YSYVNGA
+1922 YTYSADGTLTTVS
-1929 LAPVAS
+1929 S
-1935 ASRDTAWGSIRDGL
+1935 ASRDTAWGSISTGL
-1949 RTVDEGTNVMVLRGR
+1949 STVAEGTNVMVLRNR
-1964 TEETLQI
+1964 TETTLQFG
-1971 SIHGYGSGNSPSD
+1971 IHGYGGVNTPSD

-1991 ALQIVR
+1991 AIQIAKAHPA
-1997 NGVDSAYT
+1997 DSYT
-2005 RNVTENAAAWTETD
+2005 RDVTQATENWTATG

-2026 GTKADAPEADA
+2026 GSTVDAPTEQSRVIA
-2037 QVTIGIAGD
+2037 GIAQD
-2046 TTLDMGDLTQLTLNA
+2046 TTLDMGELTALKLAA
-2061 IETYGEGILT
+2061 IETYGEGVLT
-2071 LTFDGDLVADAIA
+2071 LTFDGNAVVGAMTA
-2084 DAALS
+2084 
-2089 EGETYALVNATLDPD
+2089 GETYALVSAALDPE

-2125 TGATATAIAPVGN
+2125 TGATATAIAPVGD

-2162 ADDTAILTLED
+2162 AGDTAILTLEG

-2181 QVAMLQVYAGG
+2181 QVAMLQVYADS
-2192 HAVSRASTI
+2192 HAVSRANTV

-2212 TLAVKQGQALPDF
+2212 TLALKQGQTLPDF

-2361 HNTLQLADWTGTGY
+2361 YNTLQLADWTGTGY

-2455 FAGGAFGAW
+2455 FNGGAFGAW
-2464 EDVTLGTDAANV
+2464 EDVSLGTDAANV

-2492 TLTLADGTNFFVTA
+2492 TLTLADGSNFFATA
-2506 LDLTVR
+2506 LTATVR
-2512 EGTVRGEVATLPN
+2512 EGTVRGEGATLPN

-2620 LFIGGADVAAAPVIA
+2620 LFVGGVDLDAVPRIA

-2975 GERIPGDDVW
+2975 GERIPGDTVW

-3070 EGADAPQTWANGPAN
+3070 EGADAPQAWANGPAN

-3125 GGVDSG
+3125 DGVDSG

-3160 GLSRFEDAFDNQ
+3160 GLSRFEAAFDNQ
-3172 GEPYLIADGATLA
+3172 GATYTIAAGATLA
-3185 LGEDSGVAV
+3185 LGADSGIAV
-3194 SLNGSLDRTDGT
+3194 SLNGTLDRTDGT

-3213 DSTGVL
+3213 DSTGTL

-3225 TVATDTMNN
+3225 TVATGTMNN

-3301 RGYLVGSG
+3301 RGYLVGSE

-3342 VSGTGV
+3342 VSGTGA

-3439 TAETPTVIDPG
+3439 TADAPTKLDPG
-3450 AHGTLVLNAA
+3450 KYGTLVLNAA
-3460 NTAADT
+3460 NQGNGF
-3466 AAIDL
+3466 IDV
-3471 PQGTVALANA
+3471 PHGTVALALAN
-3481 EGLGNATVTVAD
+3481 GLGDATVTVAA

-3499 RGFTGEGEGSEEA
+3499 RGFTGEGEASEEA

-3551 SGTTISG
+3551 RGTTLSG
-3558 TGRNNTPN
+3558 SPN
-3566 WTEGGNEA
+3566 WSASGNEA
-3574 INALIDSVTGGVA
+3574 INALIDGVTGDSQEG
-3587 SPGTWTKP
+3587 GTWTNP
-3595 EDGSTGAYTGNA
+3595 AGGSGTYTEPA
-3607 KNNKWYPITNTTGTA
+3607 RRNKWYPITNTTGTA

-3654 LSVRYEG
+3654 LSVRYAG

-4016 TMTRSEGGDNPYF
+4016 TMTRTEGGDNPYF
-4029 LAADGTPL
+4029 QASDGTPL
-4037 YKDGNVGFTLRNGGV
+4037 YKGDAVGFTLRNGGV

-4074 LWTSQPIT
+4074 LWTSQPIV

-4103 YGLFF
+4103 YGLRFD
-4108 NGDGATLTID
+4108 GDGATLTID

-4159 IGLLTEGITAT
+4159 TGLLTEGITAT

-4209 TTPDGTNQTDPAP
+4209 TTPDGTNRTDPAP
-4222 FVKQGTGRM
+4222 FVKRGTGRM

-4391 DSRSWYTSLEDY
+4391 DSRSWYTSLGDY

-4774 ALEDDAP
+4774 ALEDDDP

-4964 TLGWAGTGAF
+4964 SLGWAGTGAF
-4974 RVAFNNLPTG
+4974 RVAFNNLPSG
-4984 DNDPENAFLRVSS
+4984 DNDSENAFLRVSS

-5023 LQFNNNDRGVN
+5023 LQFNNNTRAVS

-5062 KNNAAVTQLPSV
+5062 KNNAAATQLPSV

-5086 TQIGGG
+5086 TENGGG

-5139 LGIHSSL
+5139 LGIHSNL
-5146 GNGTGSKNSVVLF
+5146 GNGTGSKNSVVLL

-5186 LSHYPIYAGSSGS
+5186 LSHYPIYAGSGGS

-5268 LQDGTRMEGTG
+5268 VQSNTRMEGTG

-5365 VIGDAASVSFRGTLN
+5365 VIGDAASVTFEGTLN

-5430 VAGDDSTAKNLW
+5430 VAGDDTAAKNLW
-5442 LIPSGVSHRW
+5442 LIPSGASHRW
-5452 TDKNGK
+5452 TDAAGSWSEAK
-5458 WSDAGW
+5458 WHQGDA
-5464 TQGEK
+5464 TVQ
-5469 VDAEIPDGNAVG
+5469 IPDGNAVG
-5481 LSGDTPKPAN
+5481 LAGETPKPAD
-5491 PETSPTARVEAATAD
+5491 PETSPTARVEAATAT

-5528 GVYGLILAADTGRSV
+5528 GVYGLILAADSGRSV

-5562 EGTLHGL
+5562 EGALHGL

-5607 RRPLLRI
+5607 RRPLLRL
-5614 EDLARGTYS
+5614 ENLAQEEYS

-5643 LPEDEAARDARTAYY
+5643 LPDDEAAREALEVYY
-5658 RDILVIEPDSIG
+5658 RDILGIDPEAAG
-5670 LGDNVE
+5670 LGSAL
-5676 PAQAQLLSGALTG
+5676 PAQSQILSGDLTG

-5695 NGSGTALRLTGTAD
+5695 NGAGTALRLTGTAD

-5742 AGGVLDL
+5742 AGAVLDL
-5749 ATEAALGAAD
+5749 AIAQALGTAD

-5768 ADETTGVSGG
+5768 ADETTGASGG

-5791 GAVTVTGSG
+5791 GAVTVTGFG

-5836 DAADDAA
+5836 DAAADAA

-5956 TDLPLAVGT
+5956 TDLPLAGGT

-6037 LEPFGTG
+6037 LEPFGVG

-6096 PVSGDPVPSAFR
+6096 PVSGDPVPSDFR

-6119 AALRADNAAL
+6119 AALRADNAAQ
-6129 DGQGNGGDYVLRGNA
+6129 DDQGNGGDYVLRGNA

-6491 IAGGVLAGDGTLGD
+6491 IDGGVLAGDGTLGD

-6542 GLEVAA
+6542 GLEVSA

-6555 ATAVSCVQSAAINLE
+6555 ATAVSCVQAAAINLE

>member
-50 LRAGETL
+50 FRDKTADSIVADGVLSFDDITQANAPAGEGDRTNKFQIKPTMGLIDEFFSPRQPIGSGGSWTATFTATKTITFDSIRFADTCFFNANWGGVQPSALRARLTVTVGDVSANVTVDWPQGAAQERYIEATLSMGQLVTLRQGETL
-57 TLSCTKASD
+57 TLVGD
-66 NDGNFGAG
+66 NGNTSHCGIG
-74 FSSLTF
+74 FKKMEF
-80 VGPAVSTATV
+80 IGPVSTLTV

-266 GSSVDKG
+266 GSKMDAG

-322 LTDSSNTVVALSER
+322 LTDSSNTVVALSAR

-444 SYGLDGVQYPGSQ
+444 SYGLDGVRYPGSQ

-514 SGNAENP
+514 SGNAVNP

-775 SAAFTHTGGTTVATD
+775 SAALTHTGGTTVATD

-891 FVNLADITTSGA
+891 FVNLADIA
-903 TPAPIEGLQVA
+903 TVDATVAPIDGVQVD
-914 WSAGTYQDGAN
+914 WNAGTYRYTDNQDTA
-925 NTSFLKGYLDDNNQ
+925 FLKGYLDDAMGSDVFE
-939 RTDYF
+939 R
-944 ASKATVTVPE
+944 SLTVTVPTA
-954 NVARCGYDLYL
+954 VAQTGYDVYL
-965 YYSSDAGNYGFAP
+965 YFASDSVGENDFGKFSP
-978 VPVRANGVV
+978 ISVRAGTSGSV
-987 THYTYENGEVA
+987 TTYTYNTENALVTTTVTDA
-998 VAAAPALTAT
+998 TSAKAAGWGSIRGGLTA
-1008 AENVAHWGSLSEGRN
+1008 
-1023 TVAEGTNVMVLRGR
+1023 VAEGTNVMVLRGR
-1037 TETQLEIGLPSYGNP
+1037 TEETLQVGIHAYTASNYPREGT
-1052 DAGADRA
+1052 
-1059 RGCIA
+1059 RGSIA
-1064 AIQIA
+1064 AIQIEA
-1069 TGTMVCGYSGT
+1069 TVPCVYSGT
-1080 LTVGGTG
+1080 LTVEGTG
-1087 TLNAAADTTF
+1087 TLNAAADTAF
-1097 SGTLAGAGT
+1097 SGTFVGTGTLTKAGDATLTLTGATTADTAAMTLKASAGT
-1106 LTKVG
+1106 LTF
-1111 DGALSV
+1111 GA
-1117 TGATAT
+1117 GN
-1123 AGTTLAAT
+1123 TLP
-1131 AGGLTFGEGN
+1131 
-1141 DLSGLTL
+1141 GLTL
-1148 DLGVEASV
+1148 VLGADASV
-1156 EAGIPAF
+1156 EEDVTAL
-1163 TLGALT
+1163 TLGAL
-1169 GAGAF
+1169 AGS
-1174 DLGGVTS
+1174 GGLALNDCST
-1181 LTFAGAAAEAVYT
+1181 LTLAGAAAEASYT
-1194 GALSAGGALSLVKQ
+1194 GALSTDGALSLVKQ
-1208 GTNTQRLD
+1208 GANTQRLE
-1216 NLAGVDALAVTA
+1216 NLAGVDALAVVA
-1228 EAGTLVLGADVPALT
+1228 EGGTLALGSGVSALT
-1243 DLETRGGTVS
+1243 RLETSGGNVT

-1300 GEIRYLTAADF
+1300 GEIRYLTAADL

-1320 VSGRTYRLVLGPDLA
+1320 VSGRTYRLVLGSDLA

-1364 EIASGVSITDGTTVY
+1364 EIASGVTITDGTTVY

-1385 IVGDLSTLPA
+1385 IIGDLSTLPA

-1409 VTGGNNLNAE
+1409 VSGGNNLNTDAD

-1430 GQALSGGTPWSYT
+1430 GQALSGGTPWSST
-1443 NLVFNP
+1443 ALVFNP

-1462 AETDPS
+1462 AETAPS

-1502 HETENVYNE
+1502 HETENVYNA

-1624 AQWTDAS
+1624 AQWTDAT
-1631 GAVAAWP
+1631 GAAAVWP
-1638 TDGTYT
+1638 NEDTLT

-1653 DVADLVDALDGFTA
+1653 DVADVVAALGGFTA
-1667 RWILLEG
+1667 RWVLLQG
-1674 EPLTLTITDTAVDF
+1674 EPLTLTITDTAVDL
-1688 PESAGTIVLD
+1688 PDTAGTVVVD
-1698 NDLTLDLSG
+1698 SALTLDLSG
-1707 MSYDFF
+1707 MVYGLLTQAF
-1713 AQSFSTDGVR
+1713 AENGVR
-1723 LAGGVWNGEVTISG
+1723 LADGVWNGEITLAG
-1737 APAGYN
+1737 APEGY
-1743 VDLEVRED
+1743 DLSVEARDD
-1751 GLYLRCERYTRAVA
+1751 GLWLTGTLPEILIGPVA
-1765 SVNFNANGQR
+1765 SVNFNSAQGKLGDTVR
-1775 GSPAP
+1775 G
-1780 GDAAQVGATEIAG
+1780 G
-1793 LVEMLGEH
+1793 LVPVLGAL
-1801 WTATTGGV
+1801 WTNATTADNSTGT
-1809 GSVSPNFVDYAN
+1809 PQALTFVDAGSGQATGIADATLTWKSGHYQYTAN
-1821 RTVTGAD
+1821 QT
-1828 KAPIEGVTVAWNVG
+1828 P
-1842 SDNGV
+1842 
-1847 WSYADNDTSYLKG
+1847 YLKG
-1860 YLDDTTSGDAFS
+1860 YLDDTTSGDAFT
-1872 RSITLTV
+1872 RYVTLNV
-1879 PADVAPLGYD
+1879 PPDFAADSYD
-1889 VYLYFASDS
+1889 VYLYFNSDNPTGS
-1898 AGEDHFGKFSP
+1898 AYDKFSP
-1909 VSVRAGSGAATTI
+1909 VSVRPGTSNEATTTI
-1922 YSYVNGA
+1922 YTYSADGA
-1929 LAPVAS
+1929 LTTVSS
-1935 ASRDTAWGSIRDGL
+1935 ASRDTAWGSISTGL
-1949 RTVDEGTNVMVLRGR
+1949 STVAEGTNVMVLRGR
-1964 TEETLQI
+1964 TEATLQI
-1971 SIHGYGSGNSPSD
+1971 GIHGYGSANHPSD

-1991 ALQIVR
+1991 AIQIAKAHPA
-1997 NGVDSAYT
+1997 DSYT
-2005 RNVTENAAAWTETD
+2005 RDVTQATENWTATG

-2026 GTKADAPEADA
+2026 GSTVDAPTEQSRVIA
-2037 QVTIGIAGD
+2037 GIAQD
-2046 TTLDMGDLTQLTLNA
+2046 TTLDMGELTALKLAA
-2061 IETYGEGILT
+2061 IETYGEGVLT
-2071 LTFDGDLVADAIA
+2071 LTFDGNAVVGAMTA
-2084 DAALS
+2084 
-2089 EGETYALVNATLDPD
+2089 GETYALVNAALDPE

-2125 TGATATAIAPVGN
+2125 TGATATAIAPVGD

-2162 ADDTAILTLED
+2162 AGDTAILTLEG

-2181 QVAMLQVYAGG
+2181 QVAMLQVYADS
-2192 HAVSRASTI
+2192 HAVSRANTV

-2212 TLAVKQGQALPDF
+2212 TLALKQGQTLPDF

-2246 AYETEFAA
+2246 AYETEFAD

-2361 HNTLQLADWTGTGY
+2361 YNTLQLADWTGTGY

-2455 FAGGAFGAW
+2455 FNGGAFGAW
-2464 EDVTLGTDAANV
+2464 EDVSLGADAASV

-2492 TLTLADGTNFFVTA
+2492 TLTLADGTNLFTTA

-2620 LFIGGADVAAAPVIA
+2620 LFVGGVDLDAVPRIA

-2731 IKAAGS
+2731 VKAAGS

-2975 GERIPGDDVW
+2975 GERIPGDTVW

-3009 DDASLTLSFPA
+3009 EDASLTLSFPA

-3045 EGVDYAYAFSAAET
+3045 EGVDYAYAFSEGET
-3059 DVALMDLGLTV
+3059 EVALTDLALTV
-3070 EGADAPQTWANGPAN
+3070 DGVADQTWANGPKN
-3085 TLTLDVPAGV
+3085 TLTLTVPEGA

-3100 LPAGFEADRIRASGD
+3100 LPIGFEADSIRASGD

-3160 GLSRFEDAFDNQ
+3160 GLSRFEAAFDNN
-3172 GEPYLIADGATLA
+3172 GATYTIAAGATLA

-3225 TVATDTMNN
+3225 TVATGTMNN

-3258 NFLIEE
+3258 NFLIED

-3301 RGYLVGSG
+3301 RGYLVGSE

-3471 PQGTVALANA
+3471 PQGTLALANA
-3481 EGLGNATVTVAD
+3481 EGLGDATVTVAA

-3499 RGFTGEGEGSEEA
+3499 RGFTGEGEASEEA

-3551 SGTTISG
+3551 RGTTLSG
-3558 TGRNNTPN
+3558 SPN
-3566 WTEGGNEA
+3566 WSASGNEA
-3574 INALIDSVTGGVA
+3574 INALIDGVTGDSQEG
-3587 SPGTWTKP
+3587 GTWTNP
-3595 EDGSTGAYTGNA
+3595 AGGSGTYTEPA
-3607 KNNKWYPITNTTGTA
+3607 RRNKWYPITNTTGTA

-3654 LSVRYEG
+3654 LSVRYAG

-3711 AGSQCRAVSTGTVRY
+3711 DGSQCRAVRKAGATGL
-3726 PYVARIAGSIEVGA
+3726 PYVARIAGTIDLPDSGKDGI
-3740 DVRFFLDGT
+3740 RFFLDG
-3749 EYTVTADDIDEAR
+3749 EEFA
-3762 GLVTFG
+3762 
-3768 QDAQVA
+3768 
-3774 TDAVTWD
+3774 
-3781 VANATGTWQ
+3781 VAN
-3790 DGEAGPWVGGVP
+3790 
-3802 FFNGAAVTFPDAAQ
+3802 
-3816 RVTVSVAGAPRPG
+3816 VSP
-3829 ALTLGSTDGDYT
+3829 
-3841 FVESAPDAGD
+3841 SA
-3851 RIDLSALAAETSTA
+3851 R
-3865 VDAAEDAN
+3865 
-3873 DITVRTL
+3873 
-3880 DLGAGVTYDVP
+3880 
-3891 LETGSADRGIDLVNG
+3891 
-3906 TIRLAGVLS
+3906 
-3915 LDGKTATLVGS
+3915 
-3926 GNINAVGASPHGAWL
+3926 
-3941 NETNITLAPHAG
+3941 
-3953 ERQILSAAPAHLRGA
+3953 
-3968 GVVTVT
+3968 
-3974 GQVAED
+3974 
-3980 GSVSGGTVEF
+3980 
-3990 GGTSST
+3990 
-3996 GGNNAFSGTFEIRDG
+3996 
-4011 ATLDF
+4011 
-4016 TMTRSEGGDNPYF
+4016 
-4029 LAADGTPL
+4029 
-4037 YKDGNVGFTLRNGGV
+4037 
-4052 LRFSGHRGF
+4052 
-4061 LGGWG
+4061 
-4066 QISNSTPD
+4066 
-4074 LWTSQPIT
+4074 
-4082 IGYRSALECVYGSGT
+4082 
-4097 YWQHTP
+4097 
-4103 YGLFF
+4103 
-4108 NGDGATLTID
+4108 
-4118 DGSASGLGVDFVR
+4118 
-4131 GATLTVAGVGDA
+4131 
-4143 GDPADPK
+4143 
-4150 VDATPDSET
+4150 
-4159 IGLLTEGITAT
+4159 
-4170 IQTVEGA
+4170 
-4177 TMRIF
+4177 
-4182 GDGGQDDALFLD
+4182 
-4194 VHEGSTLRVAADLGS
+4194 
-4209 TTPDGTNQTDPAP
+4209 
-4222 FVKQGTGRM
+4222 
-4231 TLEWPE
+4231 
-4237 CTNLVE
+4237 
-4243 VEVEEGALGGTAAL
+4243 
-4257 THDESLVTI
+4257 
-4266 EAGAAIEAGLTVT
+4266 
-4279 NLALVPGSTLLVDPT
+4279 
-4294 GTLQL
+4294 
-4299 RAVNATLQNG
+4299 
-4309 GAYVVDALSADIP
+4309 
-4322 EAGDEPVKVVSW
+4322 
-4334 SNAPEAVNA
+4334 
-4343 AFQPSDALRAAGYG
+4343 
-4357 VEVRDD
+4357 
-4363 GLYLKRAVTYILE
+4363 
-4376 LTGLETQSEGFRFNW
+4376 
-4391 DSRSWYTSLEDY
+4391 
-4403 LAKRNAGP
+4403 
-4411 FNPPEGATADVTLV
+4411 
-4425 IPGEVTAAPVV
+4425 
-4436 TAFLGGPVEFSSLRF
+4436 
-4451 ATLVD
+4451 
-4456 DGLGG
+4456 
-4461 QTLATANAGGLVFNY
+4461 
-4476 RLANETPPA
+4476 
-4485 ERETKVY
+4485 
-4492 TWLPTL
+4492 
-4498 IYTTPAGPAAARL
+4498 AARL
-4511 TATPPEG
+4511 SSQMSFGMSRSPP
-4518 CYYLVDG
+4518 
-4525 TSVIVYRD
+4525 
-4533 AAGRAINVTF
+4533 
-4543 AGGVE
+4543 
-4548 GSPSWLPSDAA
+4548 
-4559 PCGPVPFAGV
+4559 
-4569 YWNNVRVGGSG
+4569 
-4580 TNITPGGSEL
+4580 
-4590 TVYNVPITVS
+4590 
-4600 GMATENG
+4600 
-4607 APTTATLTYAYS
+4607 
-4619 GVTTLNN
+4619 
-4626 RSATGDERLA
+4626 
-4636 ATFLPGGNH
+4636 
-4645 AIPSGAGT
+4645 
-4653 LENPG
+4653 
-4658 TTSGWAV
+4658 
-4665 RVDQVPFTHYD
+4665 
-4676 LYLLFAGTDAADSYP
+4676 
-4691 AVRIRVGDQPW
+4691 
-4702 RTYSFLNG
+4702 
-4710 WTAPSANA
+4710 
-4718 DAWAG
+4718 
-4723 VGFNGPDGFVQGLN
+4723 
-4737 LLHLRV
+4737 
-4743 EANENASI
+4743 
-4751 QIVPCDGGNGNA
+4751 
-4763 TDAGLAGLQIV
+4763 
-4774 ALEDDAP
+4774 
-4781 VYYRFSGTRWGDAT
+4781 
-4795 AWLRN
+4795 
-4800 GTTRSAWDDA
+4800 
-4810 TLDAPHYASFEDT
+4810 
-4823 ANTLQV
+4823 
-4829 DRTAALPFLRFEG
+4829 
-4842 LGSLTVRG
+4842 
-4850 EPGALSAASLDFTS
+4850 
-4864 ATSGTAVFEEDV
+4864 
-4876 FAHTPAVLLG
+4876 
-4886 PGITLQLPESD
+4886 
-4897 AGLVDNDWRWVY
+4897 
-4909 EATDSTSSTIHKT
+4909 
-4922 KAGELRLTRTVDSN
+4922 
-4936 LRIDN
+4936 
-4941 GTLWLTSVTNGGAN
+4941 
-4955 YPRAISGEG
+4955 
-4964 TLGWAGTGAF
+4964 
-4974 RVAFNNLPTG
+4974 
-4984 DNDPENAFLRVSS
+4984 
-4997 GTVTMAA
+4997 
-5004 VADSSL
+5004 
-5010 PADRKV
+5010 
-5016 IVSDGAT
+5016 
-5023 LQFNNNDRGVN
+5023 
-5034 QRPFPNGTFLAR
+5034 
-5046 DGGIV
+5046 
-5051 HYNGSDASNTF
+5051 
-5062 KNNAAVTQLPSV
+5062 
-5074 RLESGMFQQTVY
+5074 
-5086 TQIGGG
+5086 
-5092 NNASVHDVYEFVS
+5092 
-5105 SGDSRYYVAN
+5105 
-5115 AGSNAWNHK
+5115 
-5124 ALNVR
+5124 
-5129 SGRIQVEAGT
+5129 
-5139 LGIHSSL
+5139 
-5146 GNGTGSKNSVVLF
+5146 
-5159 PNADLAAEYGDSDS
+5159 
-5173 THGYLDVA
+5173 
-5181 TGAVL
+5181 
-5186 LSHYPIYAGSSGS
+5186 
-5199 NNTLAKV
+5199 
-5206 GGGVWVQTQN
+5206 
-5216 VCQTVGYNGG
+5216 
-5226 GNANTGGTD
+5226 
-5235 PYCNIEIREGTFR
+5235 
-5248 LNMGDDVLEVP
+5248 
-5259 ADTAARTIT
+5259 
-5268 LQDGTRMEGTG
+5268 
-5279 TVSDDFDVTIATS
+5279 
-5292 ATLLSGFP
+5292 
-5300 ADVTWV
+5300 
-5306 TTDSQWYDN
+5306 
-5315 YPGHFKRAAD
+5315 
-5325 RSDTNIPEGGS
+5325 
-5336 AVGLLFQGDLTFE
+5336 
-5349 DGAILE
+5349 
-5355 VNLAANNPLS
+5355 
-5365 VIGDAASVSFRGTLN
+5365 
-5380 VRLLNVPLSLA
+5380 
-5391 EPVRLTNF
+5391 
-5399 GGTVGEPGDIVCPE
+5399 
-5413 AVSIDA
+5413 
-5419 EVKLCTAAEVG
+5419 
-5430 VAGDDSTAKNLW
+5430 
-5442 LIPSGVSHRW
+5442 
-5452 TDKNGK
+5452 
-5458 WSDAGW
+5458 
-5464 TQGEK
+5464 
-5469 VDAEIPDGNAVG
+5469 
-5481 LSGDTPKPAN
+5481 
-5491 PETSPTARVEAATAD
+5491 
-5506 VTLTVDAPRP
+5506 
-5516 GSESSFNETDYW
+5516 
-5528 GVYGLILAADTGRSV
+5528 
-5543 ILNQDG
+5543 
-5549 VLTLTENAGVETV
+5549 
-5562 EGTLHGL
+5562 
-5569 TLGTTLWKIG
+5569 
-5579 AGRATVDAVL
+5579 
-5589 SALTD
+5589 
-5594 TVTFNVSDGALTL
+5594 
-5607 RRPLLRI
+5607 
-5614 EDLARGTYS
+5614 ARGRM
-5623 ADFGGPVEIAEGAT
+5623 
-5637 LTLDFT
+5637 
-5643 LPEDEAARDARTAYY
+5643 AR
-5658 RDILVIEPDSIG
+5658 P
-5670 LGDNVE
+5670 
-5676 PAQAQLLSGALTG
+5676 
-5689 AGTLAV
+5689 
-5695 NGSGTALRLTGTAD
+5695 
-5709 SGVDYAVDAGA
+5709 
-5720 TLILAGN
+5720 
-5727 QAGGAAADSRSATVA
+5727 
-5742 AGGVLDL
+5742 
-5749 ATEAALGAAD
+5749 
-5759 WDLTLGAAP
+5759 
-5768 ADETTGVSGG
+5768 
-5778 ALVRTSDRNARLR
+5778 
-5791 GAVTVTGSG
+5791 
-5800 TATLGTMGLDIDGA
+5800 
-5814 LTVSVPTGATL
+5814 
-5825 DLAATNVMTSE
+5825 
-5836 DAADDAA
+5836 
-5843 FVKTGTGLLAVTSSN
+5843 
-5858 FELGLP
+5858 
-5864 VEVREGTLRFTATS
+5864 
-5878 VLPTPPD
+5878 
-5885 DRTVDWTVREGAVL
+5885 
-5899 SLAGDNVLNL
+5899 
-5909 NFEGYGALTVES
+5909 
-5921 GATLALD
+5921 
-5928 GRSGATVNNGS
+5928 
-5939 DNPVTFAGG
+5939 
-5948 ATVRFGNG
+5948 
-5956 TDLPLAVGT
+5956 
-5965 NTRLYFPN
+5965 
-5973 PVRVEGVVTVD
+5973 
-5984 VAVDP
+5984 
-5989 ASLPEGDSITL
+5989 
-6000 MTFASRSGAGS
+6000 
-6011 FVLGGETAALLAA
+6011 A
-6024 RGWTLRDNTTSVV
+6024 RGW
-6037 LEPFGTG
+6037 
-6044 TVYTWAADNHAGS
+6044 AAC
-6057 DPNAWSGDNWRS
+6057 PS
-6069 SAEAGDTL
+6069 STAR
-6077 VAWPAEFSTPPTVV
+6077 PSPSRTPPSA
-6091 FPEVS
+6091 S
-6096 PVSGDPVPSAFR
+6096 PSPSRAPRAPAPSPSA
-6108 TVEWE
+6108 
-6113 GEAQTL
+6113 
-6119 AALRADNAAL
+6119 
-6129 DGQGNGGDYVLRGNA
+6129 
-6144 GLTLNG
+6144 
-6150 VLLKT
+6150 
-6155 NGGGLTFERA
+6155 
-6165 VTFDSIV
+6165 
-6172 GAISHF
+6172 
-6178 GGALTFAKDVT
+6178 
-6189 LNGVPISLYGEGTV
+6189 P
-6203 LAFAGDT
+6203 
-6210 EVTVNGRLGGDG
+6210 
-6222 QATVRKA
+6222 
-6229 GAGTLTFAS
+6229 
-6238 DAFAVKGFSVESGTL
+6238 
-6253 SLTADNQ
+6253 
-6260 AEALAG
+6260 
-6266 EGAPTFDVAPG
+6266 P
-6277 ATLVLGGA
+6277 
-6285 VGTGV
+6285 
-6290 VAPAFAEGNTG
+6290 
-6301 VTLRW
+6301 
-6306 EGAASSATAAA
+6306 
-6317 PALGALPAVGSLVY
+6317 
-6331 APASGHLILD
+6331 
-6341 PGSLPDTATLTLEA
+6341 TATT
-6355 PDADRASETLALWLG
+6355 PSSRARPT
-6370 AGEDADG
+6370 
-6377 TLTLAGLNA
+6377 
-6386 AQGAVIGVEPV
+6386 PV
-6397 IDTLAAGDWATDRVI
+6397 TA
-6412 DLAVPAA
+6412 
-6419 EGDAPI
+6419 
-6425 VCGATFM
+6425 
-6432 GGVSG
+6432 
-6437 GQAIRSGLSV
+6437 
-6447 RSTSDAR
+6447 ST
-6454 VTLNYVG
+6454 
-6461 TSDHER
+6461 
-6467 LGTLTAGKNA
+6467 
-6477 RVEVTGGWLGTARA
+6477 
-6491 IAGGVLAGDGTLGD
+6491 
-6505 VDIPVGGRLS
+6505 
-6515 ATVTDVTDAV
+6515 
-6525 VPAEL
+6525 
-6530 TVQGELTLRTGS
+6530 
-6542 GLEVAA
+6542 
-6548 TVDAETG
+6548 
-6555 ATAVSCVQSAAINLE
+6555 
-6570 PPAADNEVM
+6570 
-6579 IDVYLDADPTAAVN
+6579 
-6593 NKKIVGWETLNGA
+6593 
-6606 TDVSGTVYVRDETGA
+6606 
-6621 WVASDDYVLH
+6621 
-6631 QSADGLYLR
+6631 
-6640 RNAGRFWMI
+6640 
-6649 LR
+6649 